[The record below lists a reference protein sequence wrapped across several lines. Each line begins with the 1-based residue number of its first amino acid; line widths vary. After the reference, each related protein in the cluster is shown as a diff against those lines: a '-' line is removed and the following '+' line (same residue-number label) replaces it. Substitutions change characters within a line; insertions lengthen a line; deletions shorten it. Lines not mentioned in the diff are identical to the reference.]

1 MKACF
6 QTVLLFLFSTLIS
19 FQVNAGEYEF
29 GHYEYSATDK
39 CHLSNSVNG
48 CTIQFKKQ
56 YSQTPLVFL
65 MPTIPANN
73 PDADRPQTVSLL
85 NVTKD
90 SFTIKQFSAP
100 LDDDIKLNK
109 ELMMS
114 ISYFVME
121 PGELI
126 LDDGHKIYAG
136 FINTGRYAGDGEGS
150 KPAYKNVNISDFSFS
165 ESPIVLSE
173 VQTRNNNR
181 WFTSAVHNITA
192 TQLKLGLE
200 ITRVERDD
208 VPDDD
213 KPFPKTEKI
222 AYLISEPV
230 SGLSGGYQYEFTKG
244 IVLQAKGD
252 KPLKMACD
260 GSNDFQQGYDYLPF
274 VIGGKLERNGGQGGW
289 LRRCAL
295 TDKDVSFV
303 IDEDIPEST
312 NISSR
317 RHTNEKVGFLAFAK
331 KPSLPPLTDDY
342 CEYFPSVAQSYNKIK
357 SMFVRMGSEFPPFF
371 KINTNARY
379 QLGFTQKLDQGG
391 DKDKSCQNTNQ
402 KWNCDINGEY
412 SKLYEM
418 PEMPPYTNIPS
429 GQFRCDSV
437 PEQYKDQCIELK
449 EIDGIDPFKLEP
461 NKNYLK
467 VELQENTR
475 TLLRGGI
482 YKIHYLYAHQRSNI
496 EVAEGETAIIY
507 VEKAEIGGV
516 INKSGKPENLYIFGT
531 SDDGDVTEYQ
541 FKSSITAYSSTEIT
555 AYIYSKGNVILSAN
569 YDDKYNGNYES
580 RLTTLRGAIT
590 ARNLRID
597 SETKII
603 GDGICLNPPPSED
616 LILEI
621 IPNEHYSLTCD
632 DLLVTFNVKN
642 EDGELANNFNGIV
655 SVSTDISSEGLA
667 HWSLP
672 SDDSVSFDAYMP
684 IDVTIKNGQGR
695 LRLHSPNYIGNI
707 KVTGKAEDPSIT
719 NDVEGNYTF
728 VPFKFGFTPSPV
740 KTIAGKPISVT
751 ISALACNDGTSSVAT
766 GYSGNKELT
775 IGTTFIAPR
784 EIGNGNIEIRKSN
797 GHSWKTKY
805 ETLDFSAGVAEFDL
819 RYPDAGK
826 VSLSVSDP
834 KCSLETGC
842 DSELTSGTDDEYDGW
857 ELLQGSVEVHAR
869 PWTFAVCPKNKDGEY
884 VKADGTS
891 SSGEGFVATGDK
903 FDVDVKPIVWR
914 SAGSE
919 TADINSLYSNSID
932 LCESVITPNFFKA
945 GAPAARVELSI
956 PSDHSITP
964 VNGKPGELQGI
975 TVKEHTETLTY
986 ADLSW
991 SEVGSV
997 RLQADAKAPYLAMT
1011 INQGYRHLGRFYPKY
1026 LEIQPNSF
1034 VYTDGHGAG
1043 GNNFAY
1049 LSQPFNANVQI
1060 KAKNALGDQVENY
1073 NVFVSDFQAEVS
1085 LMAYEYPS
1093 LNSLNDRFSY
1103 HHITRSTDQSFKGR
1117 WNSDIEQVWLLE
1129 RKSVTKTPLTTVE
1142 DGPWNDS
1149 NSRWG
1154 GYISSYH
1161 DPIFIRNTA
1170 TGVTDDVDS
1179 KQVALF
1185 ETTPNLHYGRMVLSD
1200 AISMFDKPVTIPLKI
1215 EHWNGTEFVTHGDD
1229 SGSKYNSNYFCKVA
1243 LHPTGAE
1250 NESILTANKI
1260 DNVTFG
1266 KSDKIEAHPNLSK
1279 PDDYK
1284 KQQTR
1289 FWLRI
1294 ANDAPVDIGCSQD
1307 NKEYQPWL
1315 TYNWRE
1321 LGDEDPSAVVTFGVY
1336 RGNDRIVYRGEKGL
1350 N

>member
-6 QTVLLFLFSTLIS
+6 QTVLLFLFSTLIA

-90 SFTIKQFSAP
+90 SFTVKQFSAP

-213 KPFPKTEKI
+213 KSFPKTEKI
-222 AYLISEPV
+222 AYLVSEPA
-230 SGLSGGYQYEFTKG
+230 SGLSGGYQYEFSKG
-244 IVLQAKGD
+244 IVPRATGD
-252 KPLKMACD
+252 TPLKVACD
-260 GSNDFQQGYDYLPF
+260 GSNGFQQRYDALPF
-274 VIGGKLERNGGQGGW
+274 VIGGKLERKGGQGGW

-303 IDEDIPEST
+303 IDEDIPDGVGIGKRS
-312 NISSR
+312 
-317 RHTNEKVGFLAFAK
+317 HTSEQIGFMAFAK
-331 KPSLPPLTDDY
+331 KPNSPPATGDY
-342 CEYFPSVAQSYNKIK
+342 CELFPNAVQSHNKNRSLLYISSK
-357 SMFVRMGSEFPPFF
+357 AHIERNLD
-371 KINTNARY
+371 KRY
-379 QLGFTQKLDQGG
+379 ELGFKSFTDYTYPKGKTCRNENGSVKDHWQCTLNEDLIVEPFKG
-391 DKDKSCQNTNQ
+391 DLPVN
-402 KWNCDINGEY
+402 
-412 SKLYEM
+412 
-418 PEMPPYTNIPS
+418 
-429 GQFRCDSV
+429 
-437 PEQYKDQCIELK
+437 
-449 EIDGIDPFKLEP
+449 IDGINVSYDANGVHDIASDGHEFGNVVLAP
-461 NKNYLK
+461 NAK
-467 VELQENTR
+467 VR
-475 TLLRGGI
+475 FASGI
-482 YKIHYLYAHQRSNI
+482 YKIKKLELQNSAKIIINNDD
-496 EVAEGETAIIY
+496 VVVIY
-507 VEKAEIGGV
+507 VDKIDSQGK
-516 INKSGKPENLYIFGT
+516 INVVKKNGIYQLGKPESLFIFGVNE
-531 SDDGDVTEYQ
+531 DGDVTPDFNGNGPSLMFRTFSEV
-541 FKSSITAYSSTEIT
+541 S
-555 AYIYSKGNVILSAN
+555 AYIYSKGNIKFSNNNVNEISLI
-569 YDDKYNGNYES
+569 
-580 RLTTLRGAIT
+580 GAVT
-590 ARNLRID
+590 ARNLRLD
-597 SETKII
+597 SNTKLV
-603 GDGICLNPPPSED
+603 GGGACLTPPED
-616 LILEI
+616 NFILEI
-621 IPNEHYSLTCD
+621 EPETAFSLTCD
-632 DLLVTFNVKN
+632 YLPVTFRVKK
-642 EDGELANNFNGIV
+642 EDGTLADTYSGSVSVTTNISELGKASWFPIDSDTPYKDVSEETSVNIVNGI
-655 SVSTDISSEGLA
+655 
-667 HWSLP
+667 
-672 SDDSVSFDAYMP
+672 
-684 IDVTIKNGQGR
+684 GQ
-695 LRLHSPNYIGNI
+695 LRLKSHDYIGNI
-707 KVTGKAEDPSIT
+707 AVTGKLDNSPST
-719 NDVEGNYTF
+719 NIVKGSYTF
-728 VPFKFGFTPSPV
+728 VPFKFGFEPSPV
-740 KTIAGKPISVT
+740 KVIAGKPTAVKIK
-751 ISALACNDGTSSVAT
+751 ALACENDEATVAT
-766 GYSGNKELT
+766 GYSGNKLLSISSAFLQPST
-775 IGTTFIAPR
+775 K
-784 EIGNGNIEIRKSN
+784 GNGDLELKALSSDWQNQQ
-797 GHSWKTKY
+797 
-805 ETLDFSAGVAEFDL
+805 ETFSFLNGVAEFSL
-819 RYPDAGK
+819 RYPDAGIVDLK
-826 VSLSVSDP
+826 LADP
-834 KCSLETGC
+834 KCSISNGC
-842 DSELTSGTDDEYDGW
+842 DILPSDTLPKSFADWTQLE
-857 ELLQGSVEVHAR
+857 GSVEVHAR

-891 SSGEGFVATGDK
+891 SSGEGFVAAGDK

-1034 VYTDGHGAG
+1034 VYPDGHGAG

-1149 NSRWG
+1149 NSGWG

-1161 DPIFIRNTA
+1161 DPIFIRNT
-1170 TGVTDDVDS
+1170 TTDVTDDVDS
-1179 KQVALF
+1179 KQVAHF

-1260 DNVTFG
+1260 DNVTLG

>member
-6 QTVLLFLFSTLIS
+6 QTVLLFLFSTLIA

-90 SFTIKQFSAP
+90 SFTVKQFSAP
-100 LDDDIKLNK
+100 LDNDIKLNK

-121 PGELI
+121 PGELT

-136 FINTGRYAGDGEGS
+136 FINTGKYAGDGEDS
-150 KPAYKNVNISDFSFS
+150 KPAYENVNISDFSFS

-213 KPFPKTEKI
+213 KSFPKTEKI
-222 AYLISEPV
+222 AYLVSEPA
-230 SGLSGGYQYEFTKG
+230 SGLSGGYQYEFSKG
-244 IVLQAKGD
+244 IVPRATGD
-252 KPLKMACD
+252 TPLKVACD
-260 GSNDFQQGYDYLPF
+260 GSNGFQQRYDALPF

-295 TDKDVSFV
+295 TDKGVSFV
-303 IDEDIPEST
+303 IDEDIPDGVGIGKRS
-312 NISSR
+312 
-317 RHTNEKVGFLAFAK
+317 HTSEQIGFMAFAK
-331 KPSLPPLTDDY
+331 KLNSPPATGDY
-342 CEYFPSVAQSYNKIK
+342 CELFPNAVQSHNKNRSLLYISSK
-357 SMFVRMGSEFPPFF
+357 AHIERNLD
-371 KINTNARY
+371 KRY
-379 QLGFTQKLDQGG
+379 ELGFKSFTDYTYPKGKTCRNENGTVKDHWQCTLNEDLIVEPFKG
-391 DKDKSCQNTNQ
+391 DLPVN
-402 KWNCDINGEY
+402 
-412 SKLYEM
+412 
-418 PEMPPYTNIPS
+418 
-429 GQFRCDSV
+429 
-437 PEQYKDQCIELK
+437 
-449 EIDGIDPFKLEP
+449 IDGINVSYDANGVHDIASDGHEFGNVVLAP
-461 NKNYLK
+461 NAK
-467 VELQENTR
+467 VR
-475 TLLRGGI
+475 FASGI
-482 YKIHYLYAHQRSNI
+482 YKIKKLELQNSAKIIINNDD
-496 EVAEGETAIIY
+496 VVVIY
-507 VEKAEIGGV
+507 VDKIDSQGK
-516 INKSGKPENLYIFGT
+516 INVVKKNGIYQLGKPESLFIFGVNE
-531 SDDGDVTEYQ
+531 DGDVTPDFNGNGPSLMFRTFSEV
-541 FKSSITAYSSTEIT
+541 S
-555 AYIYSKGNVILSAN
+555 AYIYSKGNIKFSNNNVNEISLI
-569 YDDKYNGNYES
+569 
-580 RLTTLRGAIT
+580 GAVT
-590 ARNLRID
+590 ARNLRLD
-597 SETKII
+597 SNTKLV
-603 GDGICLNPPPSED
+603 GGGACLTPPED
-616 LILEI
+616 NFILEI
-621 IPNEHYSLTCD
+621 EPETAFSLTCD
-632 DLLVTFNVKN
+632 YLPVTFRVKK
-642 EDGELANNFNGIV
+642 EDGTLADTYSGSVSVTTNITELGKASWFPIDSDTPYKDVSEETSVNIVNGI
-655 SVSTDISSEGLA
+655 
-667 HWSLP
+667 
-672 SDDSVSFDAYMP
+672 
-684 IDVTIKNGQGR
+684 GQ
-695 LRLHSPNYIGNI
+695 LRLKSHDYIGNI
-707 KVTGKAEDPSIT
+707 AVTGQLDNSPST
-719 NDVEGNYTF
+719 NIVEGSYTF
-728 VPFKFGFTPSPV
+728 VPFKFGFEPSPV
-740 KTIAGKPISVT
+740 KVIAGKPTAVKIK
-751 ISALACNDGTSSVAT
+751 ALACENDEATVAT
-766 GYSGNKELT
+766 GYSGNKLLSISSAFLQPST
-775 IGTTFIAPR
+775 K
-784 EIGNGNIEIRKSN
+784 GNGDLELKALSSDWQNQQ
-797 GHSWKTKY
+797 
-805 ETLDFSAGVAEFDL
+805 ETFSFLNGVAEFSL
-819 RYPDAGK
+819 RYPDAGIVDLK
-826 VSLSVSDP
+826 LADP
-834 KCSLETGC
+834 KCSISNGC
-842 DSELTSGTDDEYDGW
+842 DILPSDTLPKSFADWTQLE
-857 ELLQGSVEVHAR
+857 GSVEVHAR

-891 SSGEGFVATGDK
+891 SSGEGFVAAGDK

-1011 INQGYRHLGRFYPKY
+1011 INQGYRHLGRFYPKF
-1026 LEIQPNSF
+1026 LELQPNSF
-1034 VYTDGHGAG
+1034 TYPDRH
-1043 GNNFAY
+1043 NEFAY
-1049 LSQPFNANVQI
+1049 LSQPFNADLMI
-1060 KAKNALGDQVENY
+1060 KAKNALGEQVENY
-1073 NVFVSDFQAEVS
+1073 NGFVSDFQAEVS

-1161 DPIFIRNTA
+1161 DPIFIRNT
-1170 TGVTDDVDS
+1170 TIDVTDDVDS
-1179 KQVALF
+1179 KQVAHF

-1260 DNVTFG
+1260 DNVTLG

>member
-6 QTVLLFLFSTLIS
+6 QTVLLFLFSTLIA

-126 LDDGHKIYAG
+126 LDDDHKIYAG

-213 KPFPKTEKI
+213 KSLPKTEKI
-222 AYLISEPV
+222 AYLVSEPA
-230 SGLSGGYQYEFTKG
+230 SGLSGGYQYEFSKG
-244 IVLQAKGD
+244 IVPRATGD
-252 KPLKMACD
+252 TPLKVACD
-260 GSNDFQQGYDYLPF
+260 GNNGFQQRYDALPF
-274 VIGGKLERNGGQGGW
+274 VIGGKLERKGGQGGW

-303 IDEDIPEST
+303 IDEDIPDGVGIGKRS
-312 NISSR
+312 
-317 RHTNEKVGFLAFAK
+317 HTSEQIGFMAFAK
-331 KPSLPPLTDDY
+331 KTNSPPATGDY
-342 CEYFPSVAQSYNKIK
+342 CELFPNAVQSHNKNRSLLYISSK
-357 SMFVRMGSEFPPFF
+357 AHIERNLD
-371 KINTNARY
+371 KRY
-379 QLGFTQKLDQGG
+379 ELGFKSFTDYTYPKGKTCRNENGSVKDHWQCTLNEDLIVEPFKG
-391 DKDKSCQNTNQ
+391 DLPVN
-402 KWNCDINGEY
+402 
-412 SKLYEM
+412 
-418 PEMPPYTNIPS
+418 
-429 GQFRCDSV
+429 
-437 PEQYKDQCIELK
+437 
-449 EIDGIDPFKLEP
+449 IDGINVSYDANGVHDIASDGHEFGNVVLAP
-461 NKNYLK
+461 NAK
-467 VELQENTR
+467 VR
-475 TLLRGGI
+475 FASGI
-482 YKIHYLYAHQRSNI
+482 YKIKKLELQNSAKIIINNDD
-496 EVAEGETAIIY
+496 VVVIY
-507 VEKAEIGGV
+507 VDKIDSQGKINVVEKNGIYQL
-516 INKSGKPENLYIFGT
+516 GKPESLFIFGVNE
-531 SDDGDVTEYQ
+531 DGDVTPDFNGNGPSLMFRTFSEV
-541 FKSSITAYSSTEIT
+541 S
-555 AYIYSKGNVILSAN
+555 AYIYSKGNIKFSNNNVNEISLI
-569 YDDKYNGNYES
+569 
-580 RLTTLRGAIT
+580 GAVT
-590 ARNLRID
+590 ARNLRLD
-597 SETKII
+597 SNTKLV
-603 GDGICLNPPPSED
+603 GGGACLTPPED
-616 LILEI
+616 NFILEI
-621 IPNEHYSLTCD
+621 EPETAFSLTCD
-632 DLLVTFNVKN
+632 YLPVTFRVKK
-642 EDGELANNFNGIV
+642 EDGTLADTYSGSVSVTTNITESGKASWFPIDSDTPYKDVSEETSVNIVNGI
-655 SVSTDISSEGLA
+655 
-667 HWSLP
+667 
-672 SDDSVSFDAYMP
+672 
-684 IDVTIKNGQGR
+684 GQ
-695 LRLHSPNYIGNI
+695 LRLKSHDYIGNI
-707 KVTGKAEDPSIT
+707 VVTGQLDNSPST
-719 NDVEGNYTF
+719 NIVKGSYTF
-728 VPFKFGFTPSPV
+728 VPFKFGFEPSPV
-740 KTIAGKPISVT
+740 KVIAGKPTAVKIK
-751 ISALACNDGTSSVAT
+751 ALACENDEATVAT
-766 GYSGNKELT
+766 DYSGNKRLSISSAFLQPST
-775 IGTTFIAPR
+775 K
-784 EIGNGNIEIRKSN
+784 GNGDLELKALSSDWQNQQ
-797 GHSWKTKY
+797 
-805 ETLDFSAGVAEFDL
+805 ETFSFLNGVAEFSL
-819 RYPDAGK
+819 RYPDAGIVDLK
-826 VSLSVSDP
+826 LADP
-834 KCSLETGC
+834 KCSVSNGC
-842 DSELTSGTDDEYDGW
+842 DILPSDTLPKSFADWTQLE
-857 ELLQGSVEVHAR
+857 GSVEVHAR
-869 PWTFAVCPKNKDGEY
+869 PWTFAVCPDKQS
-884 VKADGTS
+884 DGTS
-891 SSGEGFVATGDK
+891 SSGVGFVAAGDPFK
-903 FDVDVKPIVWR
+903 VVVKPLVWQG
-914 SAGSE
+914 GSE
-919 TADINSLYSNSID
+919 TDPIQTTDEFCSAQ
-932 LCESVITPNFFKA
+932 TTQNFFKSD
-945 GAPAARVELSI
+945 APIADVELSI
-956 PSDHSITP
+956 PNSASVTP
-964 VNGKPGELQGI
+964 VDGKPGVLRG
-975 TVKEHTETLTY
+975 TVQQSHTDDLEFS
-986 ADLSW
+986 DLSW

-1034 VYTDGHGAG
+1034 VYPDGHGVG
-1043 GNNFAY
+1043 GNSFAY
-1049 LSQPFNANVQI
+1049 LSQPFNANVLI
-1060 KAKNALGDQVENY
+1060 NAKNALGEQVENY
-1073 NVFVSDFQAEVS
+1073 NGFVSDFQAEVS

-1103 HHITRSTDQSFKGR
+1103 HHIIRSTEQSFKGR

-1154 GYISSYH
+1154 GYISSHH

-1170 TGVTDDVDS
+1170 KDVTDDVDS
-1179 KQVALF
+1179 KQVAPF

-1260 DNVTFG
+1260 DNVTLG

>member
-6 QTVLLFLFSTLIS
+6 QTVLLFLFSTLIA

-48 CTIQFKKQ
+48 CTIQLKKQ

-100 LDDDIKLNK
+100 LDDDIELNK

-213 KPFPKTEKI
+213 KSFPKTEKI
-222 AYLISEPV
+222 AYLVSEPA
-230 SGLSGGYQYEFTKG
+230 SGLSGGYQYEFSKG
-244 IVLQAKGD
+244 IVPRATGD
-252 KPLKMACD
+252 TPLKVACND
-260 GSNDFQQGYDYLPF
+260 SNGFQQRYDALPF

-295 TDKDVSFV
+295 TDKGVSFV
-303 IDEDIPEST
+303 IDEDIPDGVGIGKRS
-312 NISSR
+312 
-317 RHTNEKVGFLAFAK
+317 HTSEQIGFMAFAK
-331 KPSLPPLTDDY
+331 KPNSPPATGDY
-342 CEYFPSVAQSYNKIK
+342 CELFPNAVQSHNKNRSLLYISSK
-357 SMFVRMGSEFPPFF
+357 AHIERNLD
-371 KINTNARY
+371 KRY
-379 QLGFTQKLDQGG
+379 ELGFKSFTDYTYPKGKTCRNENGSVKDHWQCTLNEDLIVEPFKG
-391 DKDKSCQNTNQ
+391 DLPVN
-402 KWNCDINGEY
+402 
-412 SKLYEM
+412 
-418 PEMPPYTNIPS
+418 
-429 GQFRCDSV
+429 
-437 PEQYKDQCIELK
+437 
-449 EIDGIDPFKLEP
+449 IDGINVSYDANGVHDIASDGHEFGNVVLAP
-461 NKNYLK
+461 NAK
-467 VELQENTR
+467 VR
-475 TLLRGGI
+475 FASGI
-482 YKIHYLYAHQRSNI
+482 YKIKKLELQNSAKIIINNDD
-496 EVAEGETAIIY
+496 VVVIY
-507 VEKAEIGGV
+507 VDKIDSQGK
-516 INKSGKPENLYIFGT
+516 INVVKKNGIYQLGKPESLFIFGVNE
-531 SDDGDVTEYQ
+531 DGDVTPDFNGNGPSLMFRTFSEV
-541 FKSSITAYSSTEIT
+541 S
-555 AYIYSKGNVILSAN
+555 AYIYSKGNIKFSNNNVNEISLI
-569 YDDKYNGNYES
+569 
-580 RLTTLRGAIT
+580 GAVT
-590 ARNLRID
+590 ARNLRLD
-597 SETKII
+597 SNTKLV
-603 GDGICLNPPPSED
+603 GGGACLTPSED
-616 LILEI
+616 NYILEI
-621 IPNEHYSLTCD
+621 EPETAFSLTCD
-632 DLLVTFNVKN
+632 YLPVTFRVKK
-642 EDGELANNFNGIV
+642 EDGTLADTYSGSVSVTTNITESGKASWFPIDSDTPYKDVSEETSVNIVNGI
-655 SVSTDISSEGLA
+655 
-667 HWSLP
+667 
-672 SDDSVSFDAYMP
+672 
-684 IDVTIKNGQGR
+684 GQ
-695 LRLHSPNYIGNI
+695 LRLKSHDYIGNI
-707 KVTGKAEDPSIT
+707 AVTGQLDNSPST
-719 NDVEGNYTF
+719 NIVKGSYTF
-728 VPFKFGFTPSPV
+728 VPFKFGFEPSPV
-740 KTIAGKPISVT
+740 KVIAGKPTAVKIK
-751 ISALACNDGTSSVAT
+751 ALACENDEATVAT
-766 GYSGNKELT
+766 GYSGNKRLSVSSAFLQPST
-775 IGTTFIAPR
+775 K
-784 EIGNGNIEIRKSN
+784 GNGDLELKARSSDWQNQQ
-797 GHSWKTKY
+797 
-805 ETLDFSAGVAEFDL
+805 ETFSFLNGVAEFSL
-819 RYPDAGK
+819 RYPDAGIVDLK
-826 VSLSVSDP
+826 LADP
-834 KCSLETGC
+834 KCSVSNGC
-842 DSELTSGTDDEYDGW
+842 DILPSDTLPKSFADWTQLE
-857 ELLQGSVEVHAR
+857 GSVEVHAR
-869 PWTFAVCPKNKDGEY
+869 PWTFAVCPDKQS
-884 VKADGTS
+884 DGTS
-891 SSGEGFVATGDK
+891 SSGVGFVAAGDPFK
-903 FDVDVKPIVWR
+903 AIVKPLVWQG
-914 SAGSE
+914 GSE
-919 TADINSLYSNSID
+919 TDPIQTTD
-932 LCESVITPNFFKA
+932 ELCSAQTTQNFFKSD
-945 GAPAARVELSI
+945 APIADVELSI
-956 PSDHSITP
+956 PNTASVTP
-964 VNGKPGELQGI
+964 VDGKPGVLRGTARKSHTDEL
-975 TVKEHTETLTY
+975 EFS
-986 ADLSW
+986 DLSW

-1011 INQGYRHLGRFYPKY
+1011 INQGYRHLGRFYPKF
-1026 LEIQPNSF
+1026 LELQPNSF
-1034 VYTDGHGAG
+1034 TYPDGH
-1043 GNNFAY
+1043 NEFAY
-1049 LSQPFNANVQI
+1049 LSQPFNADLMI
-1060 KAKNALGDQVENY
+1060 KAKNALGEQVENY
-1073 NVFVSDFQAEVS
+1073 NGFISDFQAEVS

-1154 GYISSYH
+1154 GYISSHH
-1161 DPIFIRNTA
+1161 DPIFIRNTV

-1179 KQVALF
+1179 KQVAHF

-1215 EHWNGTEFVTHGDD
+1215 EHWNGTEFVTHDVD

-1243 LHPTGAE
+1243 LHPTSAE

-1260 DNVTFG
+1260 DNVTLG

>member
-6 QTVLLFLFSTLIS
+6 QTVLLFLLSTLIA

-29 GHYEYSATDK
+29 GHYKYSATDK

-295 TDKDVSFV
+295 TDKGVSFV
-303 IDEDIPEST
+303 IDEDIPDGVGIGKRS
-312 NISSR
+312 
-317 RHTNEKVGFLAFAK
+317 HTSEHIGFMAFAK
-331 KPSLPPLTDDY
+331 KPNSPPATGDY
-342 CEYFPSVAQSYNKIK
+342 CELFPNVVQSHNKNRSLLYIA
-357 SMFVRMGSEFPPFF
+357 S
-371 KINTNARY
+371 NAHIERNLDERY
-379 QLGFTQKLDQGG
+379 ELGFKSFTDYSPYP
-391 DKDKSCQNTNQ
+391 KDRTCRNE
-402 KWNCDINGEY
+402 NGAVKDHWQCTLNEGLIVEPF
-412 SKLYEM
+412 KGNL
-418 PEMPPYTNIPS
+418 PE
-429 GQFRCDSV
+429 D
-437 PEQYKDQCIELK
+437 
-449 EIDGIDPFKLEP
+449 IDGVDVSYDANGVHDIANDGYDFGNVVLAP
-461 NKNYLK
+461 NAK
-467 VELQENTR
+467 VR
-475 TLLRGGI
+475 FASGI
-482 YKIHYLYAHQRSNI
+482 YKIKKLELQNSAKIIINNDD
-496 EVAEGETAIIY
+496 VVVIY
-507 VEKAEIGGV
+507 VDKIDSQGKINVFKNNGV
-516 INKSGKPENLYIFGT
+516 YQLGKPESLFIFGVNE
-531 SDDGDVTEYQ
+531 DGDVTPDFNGNGPSLMFRTFSEV
-541 FKSSITAYSSTEIT
+541 S
-555 AYIYSKGNVILSAN
+555 AYIYSKGNIKFSNNNVNEISLI
-569 YDDKYNGNYES
+569 
-580 RLTTLRGAIT
+580 GAVT
-590 ARNLRID
+590 ARNLRLD
-597 SETKII
+597 SNTKLV
-603 GDGICLNPPPSED
+603 GGGACLTPPED
-616 LILEI
+616 NFILEI
-621 IPNEHYSLTCD
+621 EPETAFSLTCD
-632 DLLVTFNVKN
+632 YLPVTFRVKK
-642 EDGELANNFNGIV
+642 EDGTLADTYSGSVSVTTNITELGKASWFPIDSDTPYKDVSEETSVNIVNGI
-655 SVSTDISSEGLA
+655 
-667 HWSLP
+667 
-672 SDDSVSFDAYMP
+672 
-684 IDVTIKNGQGR
+684 GQ
-695 LRLHSPNYIGNI
+695 LRLKSHDYIGNI
-707 KVTGKAEDPSIT
+707 VVTGQLDNSPST
-719 NDVEGNYTF
+719 NIVKGSYTF
-728 VPFKFGFTPSPV
+728 VPFKFGFEPSPV
-740 KTIAGKPISVT
+740 KVIAGKPTAVKIK
-751 ISALACNDGTSSVAT
+751 ALACENDEATVAT
-766 GYSGNKELT
+766 GYSGNKRLSISSAFLQPST
-775 IGTTFIAPR
+775 K
-784 EIGNGNIEIRKSN
+784 GNGDLELKALSSDWQNQQ
-797 GHSWKTKY
+797 
-805 ETLDFSAGVAEFDL
+805 ETFSFLNGVAEFSL
-819 RYPDAGK
+819 RYPDAGIVDLK
-826 VSLSVSDP
+826 LTDLNCSVSN
-834 KCSLETGC
+834 GC
-842 DSELTSGTDDEYDGW
+842 DILPSDTLPKSFADWTQLE
-857 ELLQGSVEVHAR
+857 GSVEVHAR
-869 PWTFAVCPKNKDGEY
+869 PWTFAVCPDKQS
-884 VKADGTS
+884 DGTS
-891 SSGEGFVATGDK
+891 SSGVGFVAAGDPFK
-903 FDVDVKPIVWR
+903 VVVKPLVWQG
-914 SAGSE
+914 GSE
-919 TADINSLYSNSID
+919 TDPIQTTDEFCSAQ
-932 LCESVITPNFFKA
+932 TTQNFFKSD
-945 GAPAARVELSI
+945 APIADIELSI
-956 PSDHSITP
+956 PNTASVTP
-964 VNGKPGELQGI
+964 VDGKPGVLRG
-975 TVKEHTETLTY
+975 TVQQSHTDDLEFS
-986 ADLSW
+986 DLSW

-997 RLQADAKAPYLAMT
+997 RLQVDAKAPYLAMT
-1011 INQGYRHLGRFYPKY
+1011 INQGYRHLGRFYPKF
-1026 LEIQPNSF
+1026 LELQPNSF
-1034 VYTDGHGAG
+1034 TYPDGH
-1043 GNNFAY
+1043 NEFAY
-1049 LSQPFNANVQI
+1049 LSQPFNANVLI
-1060 KAKNALGDQVENY
+1060 NAKNALGEQVENY
-1073 NVFVSDFQAEVS
+1073 NGFVSDFQAEVS

-1103 HHITRSTDQSFKGR
+1103 HHITRSTEQSFKGR

-1142 DGPWNDS
+1142 DGPRNDS

-1161 DPIFIRNTA
+1161 DPIFIRNT
-1170 TGVTDDVDS
+1170 TTDVTDDVDS
-1179 KQVALF
+1179 KQVAHF

-1215 EHWNGTEFVTHGDD
+1215 EHWNGTEFVTHGDN

-1260 DNVTFG
+1260 DNVTLG

>member
-6 QTVLLFLFSTLIS
+6 QTLLLFLFSTLIA

-90 SFTIKQFSAP
+90 SFTIKQFAAP

-121 PGELI
+121 PGELT

-136 FINTGRYAGDGEGS
+136 FINTGKYAGDGEDS
-150 KPAYKNVNISDFSFS
+150 KPAYENVNINGFSFS

-213 KPFPKTEKI
+213 ESFPKTEKI
-222 AYLISEPV
+222 AYLVSDPA
-230 SGLSGGYQYEFTKG
+230 SGLSGGYQYEFTKV
-244 IVLQAKGD
+244 IVPRSSGKT
-252 KPLKMACD
+252 PLKSVCD
-260 GSNDFQQGYDYLPF
+260 RSHGFQQRYDSLPF
-274 VIGGKLERNGGQGGW
+274 VIGGKLERKGGQGGW

-303 IDEDIPEST
+303 IDEDIPDGVGIGKRS
-312 NISSR
+312 
-317 RHTNEKVGFLAFAK
+317 HTSEQIGFMAFAK
-331 KPSLPPLTDDY
+331 KTNSPPATGDY
-342 CEYFPSVAQSYNKIK
+342 CELFPNAVQSHNKNRSLLYISSK
-357 SMFVRMGSEFPPFF
+357 AHIERNLD
-371 KINTNARY
+371 KRY
-379 QLGFTQKLDQGG
+379 ELGFKSFTDYTYPKGKTCRNENGAVKDHWQCTLNEDLIVEPFKG
-391 DKDKSCQNTNQ
+391 DLPVN
-402 KWNCDINGEY
+402 
-412 SKLYEM
+412 
-418 PEMPPYTNIPS
+418 
-429 GQFRCDSV
+429 
-437 PEQYKDQCIELK
+437 
-449 EIDGIDPFKLEP
+449 IDGINVSYDANGVHDIASDGHEFGNVVLAP
-461 NKNYLK
+461 NAK
-467 VELQENTR
+467 VR
-475 TLLRGGI
+475 FASGI
-482 YKIHYLYAHQRSNI
+482 YKIKKLELQNSAKIIINNDD
-496 EVAEGETAIIY
+496 VVVIY
-507 VEKAEIGGV
+507 VDKIDSQGKINVVEKNGIYQL
-516 INKSGKPENLYIFGT
+516 GKPESLFIFGVNE
-531 SDDGDVTEYQ
+531 DGDVTPDFNGNGPSLMFRTFSEV
-541 FKSSITAYSSTEIT
+541 S
-555 AYIYSKGNVILSAN
+555 AYIYSKGNIKFSNNNVNEISLI
-569 YDDKYNGNYES
+569 
-580 RLTTLRGAIT
+580 GAVT
-590 ARNLRID
+590 ARNLRLD
-597 SETKII
+597 SNTKLV
-603 GDGICLNPPPSED
+603 GGGACLTPPED
-616 LILEI
+616 NFILEI
-621 IPNEHYSLTCD
+621 EPETAFSLTCD
-632 DLLVTFNVKN
+632 YLSVTFRVKK
-642 EDGELANNFNGIV
+642 EDGTLADTYSGSVSVTTNITESGKASWFPIDSDTSYQDVSEETSVNIVNGI
-655 SVSTDISSEGLA
+655 
-667 HWSLP
+667 
-672 SDDSVSFDAYMP
+672 
-684 IDVTIKNGQGR
+684 GQ
-695 LRLHSPNYIGNI
+695 LRLKSHDYIGNI
-707 KVTGKAEDPSIT
+707 TVAGKLDNSPST
-719 NDVEGNYTF
+719 NIVKGSYTF
-728 VPFKFGFTPSPV
+728 VPFKFGFEPSPV
-740 KTIAGKPISVT
+740 KVIAGKPTVVKIK
-751 ISALACNDGTSSVAT
+751 ALACENDEATVAT
-766 GYSGNKELT
+766 GYSGNKRLSISSAFLQPST
-775 IGTTFIAPR
+775 K
-784 EIGNGNIEIRKSN
+784 GNGDLELKALSSDWQNQQ
-797 GHSWKTKY
+797 
-805 ETLDFSAGVAEFDL
+805 ETFSFLNGVAEFSL
-819 RYPDAGK
+819 RYPDAGIVDLK
-826 VSLSVSDP
+826 LADP
-834 KCSLETGC
+834 KCSISNGC
-842 DSELTSGTDDEYDGW
+842 DILPSDTLPKSFADWTQLE
-857 ELLQGSVEVHAR
+857 GSVEVHAR
-869 PWTFAVCPKNKDGEY
+869 PWTFAVCPDKQSN
-884 VKADGTS
+884 GTS
-891 SSGEGFVATGDK
+891 SSGDGFVAAGDPFK
-903 FDVDVKPIVWR
+903 VIVKPLVWQG
-914 SAGSE
+914 GSE
-919 TADINSLYSNSID
+919 TDPIQTTD
-932 LCESVITPNFFKA
+932 ELCSAQTTQNFFKSD
-945 GAPAARVELSI
+945 APIADVELSI
-956 PSDHSITP
+956 PNTASVTP
-964 VNGKPGELQGI
+964 VDGKPGVLRGTARKSHTDEL
-975 TVKEHTETLTY
+975 VFS
-986 ADLSW
+986 DLSW

-1011 INQGYRHLGRFYPKY
+1011 INQGYRHLGRFYPKF
-1026 LEIQPNSF
+1026 LELQPNSF
-1034 VYTDGHGAG
+1034 TYPDGH
-1043 GNNFAY
+1043 NEFAY
-1049 LSQPFNANVQI
+1049 LSQPFNTDLMI
-1060 KAKNALGDQVENY
+1060 KAKNALGEQVENY
-1073 NVFVSDFQAEVS
+1073 NGFVSDFQAEVS

-1103 HHITRSTDQSFKGR
+1103 HHITRSTEQSFKGR

-1161 DPIFIRNTA
+1161 DPIFIRNT
-1170 TGVTDDVDS
+1170 TTDVTDDVDS
-1179 KQVALF
+1179 KQVAHF

-1215 EHWNGTEFVTHGDD
+1215 EHWNGTEFVTHGDN

-1260 DNVTFG
+1260 DNVTLG

>member
-6 QTVLLFLFSTLIS
+6 QTVLLFLFSTLIA

-90 SFTIKQFSAP
+90 SFTVKQFSAP

-121 PGELI
+121 PGELT

-136 FINTGRYAGDGEGS
+136 FINTGKYAGDGEDS
-150 KPAYKNVNISDFSFS
+150 KPAYENVNISDFSFS

-192 TQLKLGLE
+192 RQLKLGLE

-213 KPFPKTEKI
+213 KSFPKTEKI
-222 AYLISEPV
+222 AYLVSEPT
-230 SGLSGGYQYEFTKG
+230 SGLSGGYQYEFSKG
-244 IVLQAKGD
+244 SVPRATGD
-252 KPLKMACD
+252 TPLKVACND
-260 GSNDFQQGYDYLPF
+260 SNGFQQRYDALPF

-295 TDKDVSFV
+295 TDKGVSFV
-303 IDEDIPEST
+303 IDEDIPDGVGIGKRS
-312 NISSR
+312 
-317 RHTNEKVGFLAFAK
+317 HTSEQIGFMAFAK
-331 KPSLPPLTDDY
+331 KPNSPPATGDY
-342 CEYFPSVAQSYNKIK
+342 CELFPNAVQSHNKNRSLLYISSK
-357 SMFVRMGSEFPPFF
+357 AHIERNLD
-371 KINTNARY
+371 KRY
-379 QLGFTQKLDQGG
+379 ELGFKSFTDYTYPKGKTCRNENGSVKDHWQCTLNEDLIVEPFKG
-391 DKDKSCQNTNQ
+391 DLPVN
-402 KWNCDINGEY
+402 
-412 SKLYEM
+412 
-418 PEMPPYTNIPS
+418 
-429 GQFRCDSV
+429 
-437 PEQYKDQCIELK
+437 
-449 EIDGIDPFKLEP
+449 IDGINVSYDANGVHDIASDGHEFGNVVLAP
-461 NKNYLK
+461 NAK
-467 VELQENTR
+467 VR
-475 TLLRGGI
+475 FASGI
-482 YKIHYLYAHQRSNI
+482 YKIKKLELQNSAKIIINNDD
-496 EVAEGETAIIY
+496 VVVIY
-507 VEKAEIGGV
+507 VDKIDSQGK
-516 INKSGKPENLYIFGT
+516 INVVKKNGIYQLGKPESLFIFGVNE
-531 SDDGDVTEYQ
+531 DGDVTPDFNGNGPSLMFRTFSEV
-541 FKSSITAYSSTEIT
+541 S
-555 AYIYSKGNVILSAN
+555 AYIYSKGNIKFSNNNVNEISLI
-569 YDDKYNGNYES
+569 
-580 RLTTLRGAIT
+580 GAVT
-590 ARNLRID
+590 ARNLRLD
-597 SETKII
+597 SNTKLV
-603 GDGICLNPPPSED
+603 GGGACLTPPED
-616 LILEI
+616 NYILEI
-621 IPNEHYSLTCD
+621 EPETAFSLTCD
-632 DLLVTFNVKN
+632 YLPVTFRVKK
-642 EDGELANNFNGIV
+642 EDGTLADTYSGSVSVTTNITESGKASWFPIDSDTPYKDVSEETSVNIVNGI
-655 SVSTDISSEGLA
+655 
-667 HWSLP
+667 
-672 SDDSVSFDAYMP
+672 
-684 IDVTIKNGQGR
+684 GQ
-695 LRLHSPNYIGNI
+695 LRLKSHDYIGNI
-707 KVTGKAEDPSIT
+707 AVTGQLDNSPST
-719 NDVEGNYTF
+719 NIVKGSYTF
-728 VPFKFGFTPSPV
+728 VPFKFGFEPSPV
-740 KTIAGKPISVT
+740 KVIAGKPTAIK
-751 ISALACNDGTSSVAT
+751 IKALACENDEATVAT
-766 GYSGNKELT
+766 GYSGNKRLSISSAFLQPST
-775 IGTTFIAPR
+775 K
-784 EIGNGNIEIRKSN
+784 GNGDLELKALSSDWQNQQ
-797 GHSWKTKY
+797 
-805 ETLDFSAGVAEFDL
+805 ETFSFLNGVAEFSL
-819 RYPDAGK
+819 RYPDAGIVDLK
-826 VSLSVSDP
+826 LADP
-834 KCSLETGC
+834 KCSVSNGC
-842 DSELTSGTDDEYDGW
+842 DILPSDTLPKSFADWTQLE
-857 ELLQGSVEVHAR
+857 GSVEVHAR

-891 SSGEGFVATGDK
+891 SSGEGFVAAGDK

-1011 INQGYRHLGRFYPKY
+1011 INQGYRHLGRFYPKF
-1026 LEIQPNSF
+1026 LELQPNSF
-1034 VYTDGHGAG
+1034 TYPDGH
-1043 GNNFAY
+1043 NEFAY

-1060 KAKNALGDQVENY
+1060 KAKNALGEQVENY
-1073 NVFVSDFQAEVS
+1073 NDFALDFQAEVS

-1103 HHITRSTDQSFKGR
+1103 HHITRSTEQSFKGL
-1117 WNSDIEQVWLLE
+1117 WNSNIEQVWLLE

-1161 DPIFIRNTA
+1161 DPIFIRNT
-1170 TGVTDDVDS
+1170 TTDVTDDVDS
-1179 KQVALF
+1179 KQVAHF

-1243 LHPTGAE
+1243 LHPTSAE

-1260 DNVTFG
+1260 DNVTLG

>member
-1 MKACF
+1 MLKGIFMKACF
-6 QTVLLFLFSTLIS
+6 QTVLLFLFSTLIA

-121 PGELI
+121 PGELT

-136 FINTGRYAGDGEGS
+136 FINTGKYAGDGEDS
-150 KPAYKNVNISDFSFS
+150 KPAYENVNISDFSFS

-192 TQLKLGLE
+192 RQLKLGLE

-213 KPFPKTEKI
+213 KSFPKTEKI
-222 AYLISEPV
+222 AYLVSEPT
-230 SGLSGGYQYEFTKG
+230 SGLSGGYQYEFSKG
-244 IVLQAKGD
+244 SVPRATGD
-252 KPLKMACD
+252 TPLKVACN
-260 GSNDFQQGYDYLPF
+260 GSNGFQQRYDALPF
-274 VIGGKLERNGGQGGW
+274 VIGGKLERKGGQGGW

-331 KPSLPPLTDDY
+331 KPSLPPVTGDE
-342 CEYFPSVAQSYNKIK
+342 CKYFLGPAQTWEGRHLPLLQIGQS
-357 SMFVRMGSEFPPFF
+357 SRL
-371 KINTNARY
+371 INTYESENKRYVGFNQEHIFNNLEKGCDDDKCNASESLIVNLENKP
-379 QLGFTQKLDQGG
+379 QLPQFEENKSSNTFDAGKQIEPEIPYSQYKSLSVRGG
-391 DKDKSCQNTNQ
+391 SITLDKDMKIETLSLDSN
-402 KWNCDINGEY
+402 
-412 SKLYEM
+412 SKLTLKTGTYWIDSFIVNGSRIVI
-418 PEMPPYTNIPS
+418 PENNKVVIYTRGYSFNHTSGTNGALINIDGSPDNLVIYAYNEPPTSSLLFKTYNAISNASIIKALIYSEKKTYLSNDAIVY
-429 GQFRCDSV
+429 GSV
-437 PEQYKDQCIELK
+437 TINQIEL
-449 EIDGIDPFKLEP
+449 
-461 NKNYLK
+461 
-467 VELQENTR
+467 
-475 TLLRGGI
+475 
-482 YKIHYLYAHQRSNI
+482 
-496 EVAEGETAIIY
+496 
-507 VEKAEIGGV
+507 
-516 INKSGKPENLYIFGT
+516 INKS
-531 SDDGDVTEYQ
+531 
-541 FKSSITAYSSTEIT
+541 
-555 AYIYSKGNVILSAN
+555 
-569 YDDKYNGNYES
+569 
-580 RLTTLRGAIT
+580 
-590 ARNLRID
+590 
-597 SETKII
+597 KII
-603 GDGICLNPPPSED
+603 GESECFNPKPD
-616 LILEI
+616 NYILEI
-621 IPNEHYSLTCD
+621 EPETAFSLTCD
-632 DLLVTFNVKN
+632 YLPVTFRVKK
-642 EDGELANNFNGIV
+642 EDGTLADTYSGSVSVTTNITESGKASWFPIDSDTSYKDVSEETSVNIVNGI
-655 SVSTDISSEGLA
+655 
-667 HWSLP
+667 
-672 SDDSVSFDAYMP
+672 
-684 IDVTIKNGQGR
+684 GQ
-695 LRLHSPNYIGNI
+695 LRLKSHDYIGNI
-707 KVTGKAEDPSIT
+707 AVTGQLDNSPST
-719 NDVEGNYTF
+719 NTVNGSYTF
-728 VPFKFGFTPSPV
+728 VPFKFGFEPSPV
-740 KTIAGKPISVT
+740 KVIAGKPTAVKIK
-751 ISALACNDGTSSVAT
+751 ALACENDEATVAA
-766 GYSGNKELT
+766 GYSGNKLLSISSAFLQPST
-775 IGTTFIAPR
+775 K
-784 EIGNGNIEIRKSN
+784 GNGDLELKALSSDWQNQQ
-797 GHSWKTKY
+797 
-805 ETLDFSAGVAEFDL
+805 ETFSFLNGVAEFSL
-819 RYPDAGK
+819 RYPDAGIVDLK
-826 VSLSVSDP
+826 LADP
-834 KCSLETGC
+834 KCSVSNGC
-842 DSELTSGTDDEYDGW
+842 DILPSDTLPKSFADWTQLE
-857 ELLQGSVEVHAR
+857 GSVEVHAR
-869 PWTFAVCPKNKDGEY
+869 PWTFAVCPDKQS
-884 VKADGTS
+884 DGTS
-891 SSGEGFVATGDK
+891 SSGVGFVAAGDPFK
-903 FDVDVKPIVWR
+903 VVVKPLVWQG
-914 SAGSE
+914 GSE
-919 TADINSLYSNSID
+919 TDPIQTTD
-932 LCESVITPNFFKA
+932 ELCSAQTTQNFFISD
-945 GAPAARVELSI
+945 APIADVELSI
-956 PSDHSITP
+956 PNTASVTP
-964 VNGKPGELQGI
+964 VDGKPGVLRGMARKSHTDEL
-975 TVKEHTETLTY
+975 EFS
-986 ADLSW
+986 DLSW

-1011 INQGYRHLGRFYPKY
+1011 INQGYRNLGRFYPKY
-1026 LEIQPNSF
+1026 LEIQPNRF
-1034 VYTDGHGAG
+1034 VYPDGHGVG

-1049 LSQPFNANVQI
+1049 LSQPFNANVLI

-1073 NVFVSDFQAEVS
+1073 NDFVSDFQAEVA

-1103 HHITRSTDQSFKGR
+1103 HHITRSTDQSFKGL
-1117 WNSDIEQVWLLE
+1117 WNSDIEQVWLLK
-1129 RKSVTKTPLTTVE
+1129 RKSVAKTPLTTVE

-1154 GYISSYH
+1154 GYISSHH

-1170 TGVTDDVDS
+1170 KDVTDDVDS
-1179 KQVALF
+1179 KQVAHF

-1215 EHWNGTEFVTHGDD
+1215 EHWNGIEFVTHGDD

-1260 DNVTFG
+1260 DNVTLG

>member
-6 QTVLLFLFSTLIS
+6 QTVLLFLFSTLIA

-121 PGELI
+121 PGELT
-126 LDDGHKIYAG
+126 LDDGNKIYAG
-136 FINTGRYAGDGEGS
+136 FINTGKYAGDGEDS
-150 KPAYKNVNISDFSFS
+150 KPAYENVNISDFSFS

-192 TQLKLGLE
+192 RQLKLGLE

-213 KPFPKTEKI
+213 KSFPKTEKI
-222 AYLISEPV
+222 AYLVSEPT
-230 SGLSGGYQYEFTKG
+230 SGLSGGYQYEFSKG
-244 IVLQAKGD
+244 SVPRATGD
-252 KPLKMACD
+252 TPLKVACND
-260 GSNDFQQGYDYLPF
+260 SNGFQQRYDALPF

-295 TDKDVSFV
+295 TDKGVSFV
-303 IDEDIPEST
+303 IDEDIPDGVGIGKRS
-312 NISSR
+312 
-317 RHTNEKVGFLAFAK
+317 HTSEQIGFMAFAK
-331 KPSLPPLTDDY
+331 KPNSPPATGDY
-342 CEYFPSVAQSYNKIK
+342 CELFPNAVQSHNKNRSLLYISSK
-357 SMFVRMGSEFPPFF
+357 AHIERNLD
-371 KINTNARY
+371 KRY
-379 QLGFTQKLDQGG
+379 ELGFKSFTDYTYPKGKTCRNENGSVKDHWQCTLNEDLIVEPFKG
-391 DKDKSCQNTNQ
+391 DLPVN
-402 KWNCDINGEY
+402 
-412 SKLYEM
+412 
-418 PEMPPYTNIPS
+418 
-429 GQFRCDSV
+429 
-437 PEQYKDQCIELK
+437 
-449 EIDGIDPFKLEP
+449 IDGINVSYDANGVHDIASDGHEFGNVVLAP
-461 NKNYLK
+461 NAK
-467 VELQENTR
+467 VR
-475 TLLRGGI
+475 FASGI
-482 YKIHYLYAHQRSNI
+482 YKIKKLELQNSAKIIINNDD
-496 EVAEGETAIIY
+496 VVVIY
-507 VEKAEIGGV
+507 VDKIDSQGK
-516 INKSGKPENLYIFGT
+516 INVVKKNGIYQLGKPESLFIFGVNE
-531 SDDGDVTEYQ
+531 DGDVTPDFNGNGPSLMFRTFSEV
-541 FKSSITAYSSTEIT
+541 S
-555 AYIYSKGNVILSAN
+555 AYIYSKGNIKFSNNNVNEISLI
-569 YDDKYNGNYES
+569 
-580 RLTTLRGAIT
+580 GAVT
-590 ARNLRID
+590 ARNLRLD
-597 SETKII
+597 SNTKLV
-603 GDGICLNPPPSED
+603 GGGACLMPPED
-616 LILEI
+616 NYILEI
-621 IPNEHYSLTCD
+621 EPETAFSLTCD
-632 DLLVTFNVKN
+632 YLPVTFRVKK
-642 EDGELANNFNGIV
+642 EDGTLADTYSGSVSVTTNITESGKASWFPIDSDTPYKDVSEETSVNIVNGI
-655 SVSTDISSEGLA
+655 
-667 HWSLP
+667 
-672 SDDSVSFDAYMP
+672 
-684 IDVTIKNGQGR
+684 GQ
-695 LRLHSPNYIGNI
+695 LRLKSHDYIGNI
-707 KVTGKAEDPSIT
+707 AVTGQLDNSPST
-719 NDVEGNYTF
+719 NIVKGSYTF
-728 VPFKFGFTPSPV
+728 VPFKFGFEPSPV
-740 KTIAGKPISVT
+740 KVIAGKPTAVKIK
-751 ISALACNDGTSSVAT
+751 ALACENDEATVAT
-766 GYSGNKELT
+766 GYSGNKLLSISSAFLQPST
-775 IGTTFIAPR
+775 K
-784 EIGNGNIEIRKSN
+784 GNGDLELKALSSDWQNQQ
-797 GHSWKTKY
+797 
-805 ETLDFSAGVAEFDL
+805 ETFSFLNGVAEFSL
-819 RYPDAGK
+819 RYPDAGIVDLK
-826 VSLSVSDP
+826 LADP
-834 KCSLETGC
+834 KCSVSNGC
-842 DSELTSGTDDEYDGW
+842 DILPSDTLPKSFADWTQLE
-857 ELLQGSVEVHAR
+857 GSVEVHAR
-869 PWTFAVCPKNKDGEY
+869 PWTFAVCPDKQS
-884 VKADGTS
+884 DGTS
-891 SSGEGFVATGDK
+891 SSGVGFVAAGDPFK
-903 FDVDVKPIVWR
+903 AIVKPLVWQG
-914 SAGSE
+914 GSE
-919 TADINSLYSNSID
+919 TDPIQTTD
-932 LCESVITPNFFKA
+932 ELCSAQTTQNFFKSD
-945 GAPAARVELSI
+945 APIADVELSI
-956 PSDHSITP
+956 PNTASVTP
-964 VNGKPGELQGI
+964 VDGKPGVLRGTARKSHTDEL
-975 TVKEHTETLTY
+975 EFS
-986 ADLSW
+986 DLSW

-1034 VYTDGHGAG
+1034 VYPDGHGVG
-1043 GNNFAY
+1043 GNSFAY
-1049 LSQPFNANVQI
+1049 LSQPFNANVLI
-1060 KAKNALGDQVENY
+1060 NAKNALGEQVENY
-1073 NVFVSDFQAEVS
+1073 NGFVSDFQAEVS

-1103 HHITRSTDQSFKGR
+1103 HHIIRSTEQSFKGR

-1129 RKSVTKTPLTTVE
+1129 RKSVAKTPLTTVE

-1154 GYISSYH
+1154 GYISSHH
-1161 DPIFIRNTA
+1161 DPIFIRNTV

-1179 KQVALF
+1179 KQVAHF

-1243 LHPTGAE
+1243 LYPTDAE

-1260 DNVTFG
+1260 DNVTLG

>member
-6 QTVLLFLFSTLIS
+6 QTVLLFLFSTLIA

-85 NVTKD
+85 NVAKD

-136 FINTGRYAGDGEGS
+136 FINTGRYAGDGESS

-331 KPSLPPLTDDY
+331 KPNSPPATGDY
-342 CEYFPSVAQSYNKIK
+342 CELFPNAVQSHNKNRSLLYISSK
-357 SMFVRMGSEFPPFF
+357 AHIERNLD
-371 KINTNARY
+371 KRY
-379 QLGFTQKLDQGG
+379 ELGFKSFTDYTYPKGKTCRNENGSVKDHWQCTLNEDLIVEPFKG
-391 DKDKSCQNTNQ
+391 DLPVN
-402 KWNCDINGEY
+402 
-412 SKLYEM
+412 
-418 PEMPPYTNIPS
+418 
-429 GQFRCDSV
+429 
-437 PEQYKDQCIELK
+437 
-449 EIDGIDPFKLEP
+449 IDGINVSYDANGVHDIASDGHEFGNVVLAP
-461 NKNYLK
+461 NAK
-467 VELQENTR
+467 VR
-475 TLLRGGI
+475 FASGI
-482 YKIHYLYAHQRSNI
+482 YKIKKLELQNSAKIIINNDD
-496 EVAEGETAIIY
+496 VVVIY
-507 VEKAEIGGV
+507 VDKIDSQGK
-516 INKSGKPENLYIFGT
+516 INVVKKNGIYQLGKPESLFIFGVNE
-531 SDDGDVTEYQ
+531 DGDVTPDFNGNGPSLMFRTFSEV
-541 FKSSITAYSSTEIT
+541 S
-555 AYIYSKGNVILSAN
+555 AYIYSKGNIKFSNNNVNEISLI
-569 YDDKYNGNYES
+569 
-580 RLTTLRGAIT
+580 GAVT
-590 ARNLRID
+590 ARNLRLD
-597 SETKII
+597 SNTKLV
-603 GDGICLNPPPSED
+603 GGGACLTPPED
-616 LILEI
+616 NFILEI
-621 IPNEHYSLTCD
+621 EPETAFSLTCD
-632 DLLVTFNVKN
+632 YLSVTFRVKK
-642 EDGELANNFNGIV
+642 EDGTLADTYSGSVSVTTNITESGKASWFPIDSDTPYKDVSEETSVNIVNGI
-655 SVSTDISSEGLA
+655 
-667 HWSLP
+667 
-672 SDDSVSFDAYMP
+672 
-684 IDVTIKNGQGR
+684 GQ
-695 LRLHSPNYIGNI
+695 LRLKSHDYIGNI
-707 KVTGKAEDPSIT
+707 AVTGQLDNSPST
-719 NDVEGNYTF
+719 NIVKGSYTF
-728 VPFKFGFTPSPV
+728 VPFKFGFEPSPV
-740 KTIAGKPISVT
+740 KVIAGKPTAVKIK
-751 ISALACNDGTSSVAT
+751 ALACENDEATVAT
-766 GYSGNKELT
+766 GYSGNKLLSISSAFLQPST
-775 IGTTFIAPR
+775 K
-784 EIGNGNIEIRKSN
+784 GNGDLELKARSSDWQNQQ
-797 GHSWKTKY
+797 
-805 ETLDFSAGVAEFDL
+805 ETFSFLNGVAEFSL
-819 RYPDAGK
+819 RYSDAGIVDLK
-826 VSLSVSDP
+826 LADP
-834 KCSLETGC
+834 KCSVSNGC
-842 DSELTSGTDDEYDGW
+842 DILPSDTLPKSFADWTQLE
-857 ELLQGSVEVHAR
+857 GSVEVHAR
-869 PWTFAVCPKNKDGEY
+869 PWTFAVCPDKQS
-884 VKADGTS
+884 DGTS
-891 SSGEGFVATGDK
+891 SSGDGFVAAGDPFK
-903 FDVDVKPIVWR
+903 VIVKPLVWQG
-914 SAGSE
+914 GSE
-919 TADINSLYSNSID
+919 TDPIQTTD
-932 LCESVITPNFFKA
+932 ELCSAQTTQNFFKSD
-945 GAPAARVELSI
+945 APIADVELSI
-956 PSDHSITP
+956 PNTVSVTP
-964 VNGKPGELQGI
+964 VDGKPGVLRGTIQQS
-975 TVKEHTETLTY
+975 HTDDLEFS
-986 ADLSW
+986 DLSW

-1026 LEIQPNSF
+1026 LEIQSNSF
-1034 VYTDGHGAG
+1034 VYPDGHGVG
-1043 GNNFAY
+1043 GNRFAY
-1049 LSQPFNANVQI
+1049 LSQPFNADLMI
-1060 KAKNALGDQVENY
+1060 KAKNALGEQVENY
-1073 NVFVSDFQAEVS
+1073 NDFVSDFQAEVS

-1154 GYISSYH
+1154 GYISSHH
-1161 DPIFIRNTA
+1161 DPIFIRNTV

-1179 KQVALF
+1179 KQVAHF

-1215 EHWNGTEFVTHGDD
+1215 EHWNGTEFVTHDVD

-1243 LHPTGAE
+1243 LHPTDAE

-1260 DNVTFG
+1260 DNVTLG

>member
-1 MKACF
+1 MLKGIFMKACF
-6 QTVLLFLFSTLIS
+6 QTVLLFLFSTLIA

-90 SFTIKQFSAP
+90 SFTIKQFAAP

-121 PGELI
+121 PGELT

-136 FINTGRYAGDGEGS
+136 FINTGKYAGDGEDS
-150 KPAYKNVNISDFSFS
+150 KPAYENVNINGFSFS

-213 KPFPKTEKI
+213 ESFPKTEKI
-222 AYLISEPV
+222 AYLVSDPA
-230 SGLSGGYQYEFTKG
+230 SGLSGGYQYEFTKV
-244 IVLQAKGD
+244 IVPRSSGKT
-252 KPLKMACD
+252 PLKSVCD
-260 GSNDFQQGYDYLPF
+260 RSHGFQQRYDSLPF
-274 VIGGKLERNGGQGGW
+274 VIGGKLERKGGQGGW

-295 TDKDVSFV
+295 TDNGVSFV
-303 IDEDIPEST
+303 IDEDIPDDVGIGKRS
-312 NISSR
+312 
-317 RHTNEKVGFLAFAK
+317 HTSEQIGFMAFAK
-331 KPSLPPLTDDY
+331 KTNLPPTIGDY
-342 CEYFPSVAQSYNKIK
+342 CELFPNAVQSHNKNRSLLYI
-357 SMFVRMGSEFPPFF
+357 SS
-371 KINTNARY
+371 NAHIERNLDKRY
-379 QLGFTQKLDQGG
+379 ELGFKSFTDYTYPKGKTCRNENGAVKDHWQCTLNEDLIVEPFKG
-391 DKDKSCQNTNQ
+391 DLPVN
-402 KWNCDINGEY
+402 
-412 SKLYEM
+412 
-418 PEMPPYTNIPS
+418 
-429 GQFRCDSV
+429 
-437 PEQYKDQCIELK
+437 
-449 EIDGIDPFKLEP
+449 IDGINVSYDANGVHDIANDGHEFGNVVLAP
-461 NKNYLK
+461 NAK
-467 VELQENTR
+467 VR
-475 TLLRGGI
+475 FASGI
-482 YKIHYLYAHQRSNI
+482 YKIKKLELQNSAKIIINNDD
-496 EVAEGETAIIY
+496 VVVIY
-507 VEKAEIGGV
+507 VDKIDSQGK
-516 INKSGKPENLYIFGT
+516 INVVKKNGIYQLGKPESLFIFGVNE
-531 SDDGDVTEYQ
+531 DGDVTPDFNGNGPSLMFRTFSEV
-541 FKSSITAYSSTEIT
+541 S
-555 AYIYSKGNVILSAN
+555 AYIYSKGNIKFSNNNVNEISLI
-569 YDDKYNGNYES
+569 
-580 RLTTLRGAIT
+580 GAVT
-590 ARNLRID
+590 ARNLRLD
-597 SETKII
+597 SNTKLV
-603 GDGICLNPPPSED
+603 GGGACLTPPED
-616 LILEI
+616 NFILEI
-621 IPNEHYSLTCD
+621 EPETAFSLTCD
-632 DLLVTFNVKN
+632 YLPVTFRVKK
-642 EDGELANNFNGIV
+642 EDGTLADTYSGSVSVTTNIAEAGKASWFPINSDTPYKDVSEETSVNIVNGI
-655 SVSTDISSEGLA
+655 
-667 HWSLP
+667 
-672 SDDSVSFDAYMP
+672 
-684 IDVTIKNGQGR
+684 GQ
-695 LRLHSPNYIGNI
+695 LRLKSHDYIGNI
-707 KVTGKAEDPSIT
+707 AVTGQLDNSPSANI
-719 NDVEGNYTF
+719 VKGSYTF
-728 VPFKFGFTPSPV
+728 VPFKFGFEPSPV
-740 KTIAGKPISVT
+740 KVIAGKPTAVKIK
-751 ISALACNDGTSSVAT
+751 ALACENDEATVAT
-766 GYSGNKELT
+766 GYSGNKRLSISSAFLQPST
-775 IGTTFIAPR
+775 K
-784 EIGNGNIEIRKSN
+784 GNGDLELKALSSDWQNQQ
-797 GHSWKTKY
+797 
-805 ETLDFSAGVAEFDL
+805 ETFSFLNGVAEFSL
-819 RYPDAGK
+819 RYPDAGIVDLK
-826 VSLSVSDP
+826 LADP
-834 KCSLETGC
+834 KCSISNGC
-842 DSELTSGTDDEYDGW
+842 DILPSDTLPKSFADWTQLE
-857 ELLQGSVEVHAR
+857 GSVEVHAR

-891 SSGEGFVATGDK
+891 SSGEGFVAAGDK

-1011 INQGYRHLGRFYPKY
+1011 INQGYRHLGRFYPKF
-1026 LEIQPNSF
+1026 LELQPNSF
-1034 VYTDGHGAG
+1034 TYPDGH
-1043 GNNFAY
+1043 NEFAY
-1049 LSQPFNANVQI
+1049 LSQPFNADLMI
-1060 KAKNALGDQVENY
+1060 KAKNALGEQVENY
-1073 NVFVSDFQAEVS
+1073 NGFVSDFQAEVS

-1103 HHITRSTDQSFKGR
+1103 HHVTRSTDQSFKGR
-1117 WNSDIEQVWLLE
+1117 WNSDIEQVLLLE

-1161 DPIFIRNTA
+1161 DPIFIRNT
-1170 TGVTDDVDS
+1170 TTDVTDDVDS
-1179 KQVALF
+1179 KQVAHF

-1260 DNVTFG
+1260 DHVTLG

>member
-6 QTVLLFLFSTLIS
+6 QTVLLFLFSTLIA

-90 SFTIKQFSAP
+90 SFTVKQFSAP

-192 TQLKLGLE
+192 RQLKLGLE

-208 VPDDD
+208 VPYDD
-213 KPFPKTEKI
+213 KSFPKTEKI
-222 AYLISEPV
+222 AYLVSEPT
-230 SGLSGGYQYEFTKG
+230 SGLSGGYQYEFSKG
-244 IVLQAKGD
+244 SVPRATGD
-252 KPLKMACD
+252 TPLKVACND
-260 GSNDFQQGYDYLPF
+260 SNGFQQRYDALPF

-295 TDKDVSFV
+295 TDKGVSFV
-303 IDEDIPEST
+303 IDEDIPDGVGIGKRS
-312 NISSR
+312 
-317 RHTNEKVGFLAFAK
+317 HTSEQIGFMAFAK
-331 KPSLPPLTDDY
+331 KPNSPPATGDY
-342 CEYFPSVAQSYNKIK
+342 CELFPNAVQSHNKNRSLLYISSK
-357 SMFVRMGSEFPPFF
+357 AHIERNLD
-371 KINTNARY
+371 KRY
-379 QLGFTQKLDQGG
+379 ELGFKSFTDYTYPKGKTCRNENGLVKDHWQCTLNEDLIVEPFKG
-391 DKDKSCQNTNQ
+391 DLPVN
-402 KWNCDINGEY
+402 
-412 SKLYEM
+412 
-418 PEMPPYTNIPS
+418 
-429 GQFRCDSV
+429 
-437 PEQYKDQCIELK
+437 
-449 EIDGIDPFKLEP
+449 IDGINVSYDANGVHDIASDGHEFGNVVLAP
-461 NKNYLK
+461 NAK
-467 VELQENTR
+467 VR
-475 TLLRGGI
+475 FASGI
-482 YKIHYLYAHQRSNI
+482 YKIKKLELQNSAKIIINNDD
-496 EVAEGETAIIY
+496 VVVIY
-507 VEKAEIGGV
+507 VDKIDSQGK
-516 INKSGKPENLYIFGT
+516 INVVKKNGIYQLGKPESLFIFGVNE
-531 SDDGDVTEYQ
+531 DGDVTPDFNGNGPSLMFRTFSEV
-541 FKSSITAYSSTEIT
+541 S
-555 AYIYSKGNVILSAN
+555 AYIYSKGNIKFSNNNVNEISLI
-569 YDDKYNGNYES
+569 
-580 RLTTLRGAIT
+580 GAVT
-590 ARNLRID
+590 ARNLRLD
-597 SETKII
+597 SNTKLV
-603 GDGICLNPPPSED
+603 GGGACLTPSED
-616 LILEI
+616 NYILEI
-621 IPNEHYSLTCD
+621 EPETAFSLTCD
-632 DLLVTFNVKN
+632 YLPVTFRVKK
-642 EDGELANNFNGIV
+642 EDGTLADTYSGSVSVTTNITESGKASWFPIDSDTPYKDVSEETSVNIVNGI
-655 SVSTDISSEGLA
+655 
-667 HWSLP
+667 
-672 SDDSVSFDAYMP
+672 
-684 IDVTIKNGQGR
+684 GQ
-695 LRLHSPNYIGNI
+695 LRLKSHDYIGNI
-707 KVTGKAEDPSIT
+707 VVTGQLDNSPST
-719 NDVEGNYTF
+719 NIVKGSYTF
-728 VPFKFGFTPSPV
+728 VPFKFGFEPSPV
-740 KTIAGKPISVT
+740 KVIAGKPTAVKIK
-751 ISALACNDGTSSVAT
+751 ALACENDEATVAT
-766 GYSGNKELT
+766 GYSGNKRLSISSAFLQPST
-775 IGTTFIAPR
+775 K
-784 EIGNGNIEIRKSN
+784 GNGDLELKALSSDWQNQQ
-797 GHSWKTKY
+797 
-805 ETLDFSAGVAEFDL
+805 ETFSFLNGVAEFSL
-819 RYPDAGK
+819 RYPDAGIVDLK
-826 VSLSVSDP
+826 LADP
-834 KCSLETGC
+834 DCSISNGC
-842 DSELTSGTDDEYDGW
+842 DILPSDTLPKSFADWTQLE
-857 ELLQGSVEVHAR
+857 GSVEVYAR
-869 PWTFAVCPKNKDGEY
+869 PWTFAVCPDKQS
-884 VKADGTS
+884 DGTS
-891 SSGEGFVATGDK
+891 SSGEGFVAAGDK

-997 RLQADAKAPYLAMT
+997 RLQADTKAPYLAMT

-1026 LEIQPNSF
+1026 LELQPNSF
-1034 VYTDGHGAG
+1034 TYPDGH
-1043 GNNFAY
+1043 NEFAY
-1049 LSQPFNANVQI
+1049 LSQPFNADLMI
-1060 KAKNALGDQVENY
+1060 KAKNALGEQVENY
-1073 NVFVSDFQAEVS
+1073 NGFVSDFQAEVS

-1161 DPIFIRNTA
+1161 DPIFIRNT
-1170 TGVTDDVDS
+1170 TTDVTDDVDS
-1179 KQVALF
+1179 KQVAHF

-1260 DNVTFG
+1260 DNVTLG

>member
-6 QTVLLFLFSTLIS
+6 QTVLLFLFSTLIA
-19 FQVNAGEYEF
+19 FQVNAAEYEF

-121 PGELI
+121 PGELT

-136 FINTGRYAGDGEGS
+136 FINTGRYAGDGEDS

-208 VPDDD
+208 IPDDD
-213 KPFPKTEKI
+213 KSFPKTEKI
-222 AYLISEPV
+222 AYLVSEPT
-230 SGLSGGYQYEFTKG
+230 SGLSGGYQYEFSKG
-244 IVLQAKGD
+244 SVPRATGD
-252 KPLKMACD
+252 TPLKVACN
-260 GSNDFQQGYDYLPF
+260 GSNGFQQRYDALPF

-295 TDKDVSFV
+295 TDKGVSFV
-303 IDEDIPEST
+303 IDEDIPDGVGIGKRS
-312 NISSR
+312 
-317 RHTNEKVGFLAFAK
+317 HTSEQIGFMAFAK
-331 KPSLPPLTDDY
+331 KPNSPPATGDY
-342 CEYFPSVAQSYNKIK
+342 CELFPNAVQSHNKNRSLLYISSK
-357 SMFVRMGSEFPPFF
+357 AHIERNLD
-371 KINTNARY
+371 KRY
-379 QLGFTQKLDQGG
+379 ELGFKSFTDYTYPKGKTCRNENGSVKDHWQCTLNEDLIVEPFKG
-391 DKDKSCQNTNQ
+391 DLPVN
-402 KWNCDINGEY
+402 
-412 SKLYEM
+412 
-418 PEMPPYTNIPS
+418 
-429 GQFRCDSV
+429 
-437 PEQYKDQCIELK
+437 
-449 EIDGIDPFKLEP
+449 IDGINVSYDANGVHDIASDGHEFGNVVLAP
-461 NKNYLK
+461 NAK
-467 VELQENTR
+467 VR
-475 TLLRGGI
+475 FASGI
-482 YKIHYLYAHQRSNI
+482 YKIKKLELQNSAKIIINNDD
-496 EVAEGETAIIY
+496 VVVIY
-507 VEKAEIGGV
+507 VDKIDSQGK
-516 INKSGKPENLYIFGT
+516 INVVKKDGIYQLGKPESLFIFGVNE
-531 SDDGDVTEYQ
+531 DGDVTPDFNGNGPSLMFRTFSEV
-541 FKSSITAYSSTEIT
+541 S
-555 AYIYSKGNVILSAN
+555 AYIYSKGNIKFSNNNVNEISLI
-569 YDDKYNGNYES
+569 
-580 RLTTLRGAIT
+580 GAVT
-590 ARNLRID
+590 ARNLRLD
-597 SETKII
+597 SNTKLV
-603 GDGICLNPPPSED
+603 GGGACLTPPED
-616 LILEI
+616 NYILEI
-621 IPNEHYSLTCD
+621 EPETAFSLTCD
-632 DLLVTFNVKN
+632 YLPVTFRVKK
-642 EDGELANNFNGIV
+642 EDGTLADTYSGSVSVTTNITESGKASWFPIDSNTPYKDVSEETSVNIVNGI
-655 SVSTDISSEGLA
+655 
-667 HWSLP
+667 
-672 SDDSVSFDAYMP
+672 
-684 IDVTIKNGQGR
+684 GQ
-695 LRLHSPNYIGNI
+695 LRLKSHDYIGNI
-707 KVTGKAEDPSIT
+707 AVTGKLDNSPST
-719 NDVEGNYTF
+719 NIVKGSYTF
-728 VPFKFGFTPSPV
+728 VPFKFGFEPSPV
-740 KTIAGKPISVT
+740 KVIAGKPTAVKIK
-751 ISALACNDGTSSVAT
+751 ALACENDEATVAT
-766 GYSGNKELT
+766 GYSGNKLLSISSAFLQPST
-775 IGTTFIAPR
+775 K
-784 EIGNGNIEIRKSN
+784 GNGDLELKALSSDWQNQQ
-797 GHSWKTKY
+797 
-805 ETLDFSAGVAEFDL
+805 ETFSFLNGVAEFSL
-819 RYPDAGK
+819 RYPDAGIVDLK
-826 VSLSVSDP
+826 LADP
-834 KCSLETGC
+834 KCSISNGC
-842 DSELTSGTDDEYDGW
+842 DILPSDTLPKSFADWTQLE
-857 ELLQGSVEVHAR
+857 GSVEVHAR

-891 SSGEGFVATGDK
+891 SSGEGFVAAGDK

-1011 INQGYRHLGRFYPKY
+1011 INQGYRHLGRFYPKF
-1026 LEIQPNSF
+1026 LELQPNSF
-1034 VYTDGHGAG
+1034 TYPDGH
-1043 GNNFAY
+1043 NEFAY
-1049 LSQPFNANVQI
+1049 LSQPFNADLMI
-1060 KAKNALGDQVENY
+1060 KAKNALGEQVENY
-1073 NVFVSDFQAEVS
+1073 NGFVSDFQAEVS

-1161 DPIFIRNTA
+1161 DPIFIRNT
-1170 TGVTDDVDS
+1170 TTDVTDDVDS
-1179 KQVALF
+1179 KQVAHF

-1243 LHPTGAE
+1243 LHPTGAD

>member
-6 QTVLLFLFSTLIS
+6 QTVLLFLFSTLIV

-90 SFTIKQFSAP
+90 SFTIKQFAAP

-121 PGELI
+121 PGELT

-136 FINTGRYAGDGEGS
+136 FINTGKYAGDGEDS
-150 KPAYKNVNISDFSFS
+150 KPAYENVNINGFSFS

-213 KPFPKTEKI
+213 ESFPKTEKI
-222 AYLISEPV
+222 AYLVSDPA
-230 SGLSGGYQYEFTKG
+230 SGLSGGYQYEFTKV
-244 IVLQAKGD
+244 IVPRSSGKT
-252 KPLKMACD
+252 PLKSVCD
-260 GSNDFQQGYDYLPF
+260 RSHGFQQRYDSLPF
-274 VIGGKLERNGGQGGW
+274 VIGGKLERKGGQGGW

-295 TDKDVSFV
+295 TDNGVSFV
-303 IDEDIPEST
+303 IDEDIPDDVGIGKRS
-312 NISSR
+312 
-317 RHTNEKVGFLAFAK
+317 HTSEQIGFMAFAK
-331 KPSLPPLTDDY
+331 KTNLPPTIGDY
-342 CEYFPSVAQSYNKIK
+342 CELFPNAVQSHNKNRSLLYI
-357 SMFVRMGSEFPPFF
+357 SS
-371 KINTNARY
+371 NAHIERNLDKRY
-379 QLGFTQKLDQGG
+379 ELGFKSFTDYTYPKGKTCRNENGAVKDHWQCTLNEDLIVEPFKG
-391 DKDKSCQNTNQ
+391 DLPVN
-402 KWNCDINGEY
+402 
-412 SKLYEM
+412 
-418 PEMPPYTNIPS
+418 
-429 GQFRCDSV
+429 
-437 PEQYKDQCIELK
+437 
-449 EIDGIDPFKLEP
+449 IDGINVSYDANGVHDIANDGHEFGNVVLAP
-461 NKNYLK
+461 NAK
-467 VELQENTR
+467 VR
-475 TLLRGGI
+475 FASGI
-482 YKIHYLYAHQRSNI
+482 YKIKKLELQNSAKIIINNDD
-496 EVAEGETAIIY
+496 VVVIY
-507 VEKAEIGGV
+507 VDKIDSQGK
-516 INKSGKPENLYIFGT
+516 INVVKKNGIYQLGKPESLFIFGVNE
-531 SDDGDVTEYQ
+531 DGDVTPDFNGNGPSLMFRTFSEV
-541 FKSSITAYSSTEIT
+541 S
-555 AYIYSKGNVILSAN
+555 AYIYSKGNIKFSNNNVNEISLI
-569 YDDKYNGNYES
+569 
-580 RLTTLRGAIT
+580 GAVT
-590 ARNLRID
+590 ARNLRLD
-597 SETKII
+597 SNTKLV
-603 GDGICLNPPPSED
+603 GGGACLTPPED
-616 LILEI
+616 NFILEI
-621 IPNEHYSLTCD
+621 EPETAFSLTCD
-632 DLLVTFNVKN
+632 YLPVTFRVKK
-642 EDGELANNFNGIV
+642 EDGTLADTYSGSVSVTTNIAEAGKASWFPINSDTPYKDVSEETSVNIVNGI
-655 SVSTDISSEGLA
+655 
-667 HWSLP
+667 
-672 SDDSVSFDAYMP
+672 
-684 IDVTIKNGQGR
+684 GQ
-695 LRLHSPNYIGNI
+695 LRLKSHDYIGNI
-707 KVTGKAEDPSIT
+707 AVTGQLDNSPSANI
-719 NDVEGNYTF
+719 VKGSYTF
-728 VPFKFGFTPSPV
+728 VPFKFGFEPSPV
-740 KTIAGKPISVT
+740 KVIAGKPTAVKIK
-751 ISALACNDGTSSVAT
+751 ALACENDEATVAT
-766 GYSGNKELT
+766 GYSGNKRLSISSAFLQPST
-775 IGTTFIAPR
+775 K
-784 EIGNGNIEIRKSN
+784 GNGDLELKALSSDWQNQQ
-797 GHSWKTKY
+797 
-805 ETLDFSAGVAEFDL
+805 ETFSFLNGVAEFSL
-819 RYPDAGK
+819 RYPDAGIVDLK
-826 VSLSVSDP
+826 LADP
-834 KCSLETGC
+834 KCSISNGC
-842 DSELTSGTDDEYDGW
+842 DILPSDTLPKSFADWTQLE
-857 ELLQGSVEVHAR
+857 GSVEVHAR

-891 SSGEGFVATGDK
+891 SSGEGFVAAGDK

-1011 INQGYRHLGRFYPKY
+1011 INQGYRHLGRFYPKF
-1026 LEIQPNSF
+1026 LELQPNSF
-1034 VYTDGHGAG
+1034 TYPDGH
-1043 GNNFAY
+1043 NEFAY
-1049 LSQPFNANVQI
+1049 LSQPFNADLMI
-1060 KAKNALGDQVENY
+1060 KAKNALGEQVENY
-1073 NVFVSDFQAEVS
+1073 NGFVSDFQAEVS

-1103 HHITRSTDQSFKGR
+1103 HHITRSTEQSFKGR

-1161 DPIFIRNTA
+1161 DPIFIRNT
-1170 TGVTDDVDS
+1170 TTDVTDDVDS
-1179 KQVALF
+1179 KQVAHF

-1260 DNVTFG
+1260 DNVTLG

-1321 LGDEDPSAVVTFGVY
+1321 LGDEDPSAMVTFGVY

>member
-6 QTVLLFLFSTLIS
+6 QTVLLFLFSTLIA

-213 KPFPKTEKI
+213 KSFPKTEKI
-222 AYLISEPV
+222 AYLVSEPA
-230 SGLSGGYQYEFTKG
+230 SGLSGGYQYEFSKG
-244 IVLQAKGD
+244 IVPRATGD
-252 KPLKMACD
+252 TPLKVACD
-260 GSNDFQQGYDYLPF
+260 SSNGFQQRYDALPF
-274 VIGGKLERNGGQGGW
+274 VIGGKLERKGGQGGW

-303 IDEDIPEST
+303 IDEDIPDGVGIGKRS
-312 NISSR
+312 
-317 RHTNEKVGFLAFAK
+317 HTSEQIGFMAFAK
-331 KPSLPPLTDDY
+331 KPNSPPATGDY
-342 CEYFPSVAQSYNKIK
+342 CELFPNAVQSHNKNRSLLYISSK
-357 SMFVRMGSEFPPFF
+357 AHIERNLD
-371 KINTNARY
+371 KRY
-379 QLGFTQKLDQGG
+379 ELGFKSYTDYTYPKGKTCRNENGSVKDHWQCTLNEDLIVEPFKG
-391 DKDKSCQNTNQ
+391 DLPVN
-402 KWNCDINGEY
+402 
-412 SKLYEM
+412 
-418 PEMPPYTNIPS
+418 
-429 GQFRCDSV
+429 
-437 PEQYKDQCIELK
+437 
-449 EIDGIDPFKLEP
+449 IDGINVSYDANGVHDIASDGHEFGNVVLAP
-461 NKNYLK
+461 NAK
-467 VELQENTR
+467 VR
-475 TLLRGGI
+475 FASGI
-482 YKIHYLYAHQRSNI
+482 YKIKKLELQNSAKIIINNDD
-496 EVAEGETAIIY
+496 VVVIY
-507 VEKAEIGGV
+507 VDKIDSQGK
-516 INKSGKPENLYIFGT
+516 INVVKKNGIYQLGKPESLFIFGVNE
-531 SDDGDVTEYQ
+531 DGDVTPDFNGNGPSLMFRTFSEV
-541 FKSSITAYSSTEIT
+541 S
-555 AYIYSKGNVILSAN
+555 AYIYSKGNIKFSNNNVNEISLI
-569 YDDKYNGNYES
+569 
-580 RLTTLRGAIT
+580 GAVT
-590 ARNLRID
+590 ARNLRLD
-597 SETKII
+597 SNTKLV
-603 GDGICLNPPPSED
+603 GGGACLTPPED
-616 LILEI
+616 NYILEI
-621 IPNEHYSLTCD
+621 EPETAFSLTCD
-632 DLLVTFNVKN
+632 YLPVTFRVKK
-642 EDGELANNFNGIV
+642 EDGTLADTYSGSVSVTTNITESGKASWFPIDSDTPYKDISEETSVNIVNGI
-655 SVSTDISSEGLA
+655 
-667 HWSLP
+667 
-672 SDDSVSFDAYMP
+672 
-684 IDVTIKNGQGR
+684 GQ
-695 LRLHSPNYIGNI
+695 LRLKSHDYIGNI
-707 KVTGKAEDPSIT
+707 AVTGQLDNSPST
-719 NDVEGNYTF
+719 NIVKGNYTF
-728 VPFKFGFTPSPV
+728 VPFKFGFEPSPV
-740 KTIAGKPISVT
+740 KVIAGKPTAVKIK
-751 ISALACNDGTSSVAT
+751 ALACENDEATVAT
-766 GYSGNKELT
+766 GYSGNKRLSISSAFLQPST
-775 IGTTFIAPR
+775 K
-784 EIGNGNIEIRKSN
+784 GNGDLELKALSSDWQNQQ
-797 GHSWKTKY
+797 
-805 ETLDFSAGVAEFDL
+805 ETFSFLNGVAEFSL
-819 RYPDAGK
+819 RYPDAGIVDLK
-826 VSLSVSDP
+826 LADP
-834 KCSLETGC
+834 KCSISNGC
-842 DSELTSGTDDEYDGW
+842 DILPSDTLPKSFADWTQLE
-857 ELLQGSVEVHAR
+857 GSVEVHAR
-869 PWTFAVCPKNKDGEY
+869 PWTFAICPDKQS
-884 VKADGTS
+884 DGTS
-891 SSGEGFVATGDK
+891 SSGVGFVAAGDPFK
-903 FDVDVKPIVWR
+903 VVVKPLVWQGR
-914 SAGSE
+914 SE
-919 TADINSLYSNSID
+919 TDPIQTADE
-932 LCESVITPNFFKA
+932 LCSAQTTQNFFKSD
-945 GAPAARVELSI
+945 APIADVELSI
-956 PSDHSITP
+956 PNTGSVTP
-964 VNGKPGELQGI
+964 VDGKPGVLRG
-975 TVKEHTETLTY
+975 TVQQSHTDDLEFS
-986 ADLSW
+986 DLSW

-997 RLQADAKAPYLAMT
+997 RLQADAKAPYLAMM
-1011 INQGYRHLGRFYPKY
+1011 INQGYRHLGRFYPKF
-1026 LEIQPNSF
+1026 LELQPNSF
-1034 VYTDGHGAG
+1034 TYPDGH
-1043 GNNFAY
+1043 NEFAY
-1049 LSQPFNANVQI
+1049 LSQPFNADLMI
-1060 KAKNALGDQVENY
+1060 KAKNALGEQVENY
-1073 NVFVSDFQAEVS
+1073 NGFVSDFQAEVS

-1161 DPIFIRNTA
+1161 DPIFIRST
-1170 TGVTDDVDS
+1170 TTDVTDDVDS
-1179 KQVALF
+1179 KQVAHF

-1229 SGSKYNSNYFCKVA
+1229 SGSKYNSNHFCKVA

-1260 DNVTFG
+1260 DNLTLG

>member
-6 QTVLLFLFSTLIS
+6 QTVLLFLFSTLIA

-121 PGELI
+121 PGELT

-136 FINTGRYAGDGEGS
+136 FINTGKYAGDGEDS
-150 KPAYKNVNISDFSFS
+150 KPAYENVNISGFSFS

-192 TQLKLGLE
+192 RQLKLGLE

-213 KPFPKTEKI
+213 KSFPKTEKI
-222 AYLISEPV
+222 AYLVSEPT
-230 SGLSGGYQYEFTKG
+230 SGLSGGYQYEFSKG
-244 IVLQAKGD
+244 SVPRATGD
-252 KPLKMACD
+252 TPLKVACND
-260 GSNDFQQGYDYLPF
+260 SNGFQQRYDALPF

-295 TDKDVSFV
+295 TDKGVSFV
-303 IDEDIPEST
+303 IDEDIPDGVGIGKRS
-312 NISSR
+312 
-317 RHTNEKVGFLAFAK
+317 HTSEQIGFMAFAK
-331 KPSLPPLTDDY
+331 KPNSPPATGDY
-342 CEYFPSVAQSYNKIK
+342 CELFPNAVQSHNKNRSLLYISSK
-357 SMFVRMGSEFPPFF
+357 AHIERNLD
-371 KINTNARY
+371 KRY
-379 QLGFTQKLDQGG
+379 ELGFKSFTDYTYPKGKTCRNENGTVKDHWQCTLNEDLIVEPFKG
-391 DKDKSCQNTNQ
+391 DLPVN
-402 KWNCDINGEY
+402 
-412 SKLYEM
+412 
-418 PEMPPYTNIPS
+418 
-429 GQFRCDSV
+429 
-437 PEQYKDQCIELK
+437 
-449 EIDGIDPFKLEP
+449 IDGINVSYDANGVHDIASDGHEFGNVVLAP
-461 NKNYLK
+461 NAK
-467 VELQENTR
+467 VR
-475 TLLRGGI
+475 FASGI
-482 YKIHYLYAHQRSNI
+482 YKIKKLELQNSAKIIINNDD
-496 EVAEGETAIIY
+496 VVVIY
-507 VEKAEIGGV
+507 VDKIDSQGK
-516 INKSGKPENLYIFGT
+516 INVVKKNGIYQLGKPESLFIFGVNE
-531 SDDGDVTEYQ
+531 DGDVTPDFNGNGPSLMFRTFSEV
-541 FKSSITAYSSTEIT
+541 S
-555 AYIYSKGNVILSAN
+555 AYIYSKGNIKFSNNNVNEISLI
-569 YDDKYNGNYES
+569 
-580 RLTTLRGAIT
+580 GAVT
-590 ARNLRID
+590 ARNLRLD
-597 SETKII
+597 SNTKLV
-603 GDGICLNPPPSED
+603 GGGACLTPPED
-616 LILEI
+616 NFILEI
-621 IPNEHYSLTCD
+621 EPETAFSLTCD
-632 DLLVTFNVKN
+632 YLPVTFRVKK
-642 EDGELANNFNGIV
+642 EDGTLADTYSGSVSVTTNITALGKASWFPIDSDTPYKDVSEETSVNIVNGI
-655 SVSTDISSEGLA
+655 
-667 HWSLP
+667 
-672 SDDSVSFDAYMP
+672 
-684 IDVTIKNGQGR
+684 GQ
-695 LRLHSPNYIGNI
+695 LRLKSHDYIGNI
-707 KVTGKAEDPSIT
+707 AVTGQLDNSPST
-719 NDVEGNYTF
+719 NIVEGSYTF
-728 VPFKFGFTPSPV
+728 VPFKFGFEPSPV
-740 KTIAGKPISVT
+740 KVIAGKPTAVKIK
-751 ISALACNDGTSSVAT
+751 ALACENDEATVAT
-766 GYSGNKELT
+766 GYSGNKLLSISSAFLQPST
-775 IGTTFIAPR
+775 K
-784 EIGNGNIEIRKSN
+784 GNGDLELKALSSDWQNQQ
-797 GHSWKTKY
+797 
-805 ETLDFSAGVAEFDL
+805 ETFSFLNGVAEFSL
-819 RYPDAGK
+819 RYPDAGIVDLK
-826 VSLSVSDP
+826 LADP
-834 KCSLETGC
+834 KCSISNGC
-842 DSELTSGTDDEYDGW
+842 DILPSDILPKSFADWTQLE
-857 ELLQGSVEVHAR
+857 GSVEVHAR

-891 SSGEGFVATGDK
+891 SSGEGFVAAGDK

-932 LCESVITPNFFKA
+932 LCESVITPNFFKV

-975 TVKEHTETLTY
+975 TAKEHTETLTY

-1011 INQGYRHLGRFYPKY
+1011 INQGYRHLGRFYPKF
-1026 LEIQPNSF
+1026 LELQPNSF
-1034 VYTDGHGAG
+1034 TYPDGH
-1043 GNNFAY
+1043 NEFAY
-1049 LSQPFNANVQI
+1049 LSQPFNAELMI
-1060 KAKNALGDQVENY
+1060 KAKNALGEQIENY
-1073 NVFVSDFQAEVS
+1073 NGFISDFQAEVS

-1103 HHITRSTDQSFKGR
+1103 HHIIRSTDQSFKGR

-1154 GYISSYH
+1154 GYISSHH

-1179 KQVALF
+1179 KQVAPF

-1215 EHWNGTEFVTHGDD
+1215 EHWNGTEFVTHSDN

-1243 LHPTGAE
+1243 LHPTDAE

-1260 DNVTFG
+1260 DNVILG

>member
-6 QTVLLFLFSTLIS
+6 QTVLLFLFSTLIA

-100 LDDDIKLNK
+100 LDDDIKLNQ

-121 PGELI
+121 PGELT
-126 LDDGHKIYAG
+126 LDDGNKIYAG
-136 FINTGRYAGDGEGS
+136 FINTGKYAGDGEDS
-150 KPAYKNVNISDFSFS
+150 KPAYENVNISDFSFS

-192 TQLKLGLE
+192 RQLKLGLE

-213 KPFPKTEKI
+213 KSFPKTEKI
-222 AYLISEPV
+222 AYLVSEPT
-230 SGLSGGYQYEFTKG
+230 SGLSGGYQYEFSKG
-244 IVLQAKGD
+244 SVPRATGD
-252 KPLKMACD
+252 TPLKVACND
-260 GSNDFQQGYDYLPF
+260 SNGFQQRYDALPF

-295 TDKDVSFV
+295 TDKGVSFV
-303 IDEDIPEST
+303 IDEDIPDGVGIGKRS
-312 NISSR
+312 
-317 RHTNEKVGFLAFAK
+317 HTSEQIGFMAFAK
-331 KPSLPPLTDDY
+331 KPNSPPATGDY
-342 CEYFPSVAQSYNKIK
+342 CELFPNAVQSHNKNRSLLYISSK
-357 SMFVRMGSEFPPFF
+357 AHIERNLD
-371 KINTNARY
+371 KRY
-379 QLGFTQKLDQGG
+379 ELGFKSFTDYTYPKGKTCRNENGAVKDHWQCTLNEDLIVEPFKG
-391 DKDKSCQNTNQ
+391 DLPVN
-402 KWNCDINGEY
+402 
-412 SKLYEM
+412 
-418 PEMPPYTNIPS
+418 
-429 GQFRCDSV
+429 
-437 PEQYKDQCIELK
+437 
-449 EIDGIDPFKLEP
+449 IDGINVSYDANGVHDIANDGHEFGNVVLAP
-461 NKNYLK
+461 NAK
-467 VELQENTR
+467 VR
-475 TLLRGGI
+475 FASGI
-482 YKIHYLYAHQRSNI
+482 YKIKKLELQNSAKIIINNDD
-496 EVAEGETAIIY
+496 VVVIY
-507 VEKAEIGGV
+507 VDKIDSQGK
-516 INKSGKPENLYIFGT
+516 INVVKKNGIYQLGKPESLFIFGVNE
-531 SDDGDVTEYQ
+531 DGDVTPDFNGNGPSLMFRTFSEV
-541 FKSSITAYSSTEIT
+541 S
-555 AYIYSKGNVILSAN
+555 AYIYSKGNIKFSNNNVNEISLI
-569 YDDKYNGNYES
+569 
-580 RLTTLRGAIT
+580 GAVT
-590 ARNLRID
+590 ARNLRLD
-597 SETKII
+597 SNTKLV
-603 GDGICLNPPPSED
+603 GGGACLTPPED
-616 LILEI
+616 NFILEI
-621 IPNEHYSLTCD
+621 EPETAFSLTCD
-632 DLLVTFNVKN
+632 YLPVTFRVKK
-642 EDGELANNFNGIV
+642 EDGTLADTYSGSVSVTTNITELGKASWFPINSDTPYKDISEETSVNIVNGI
-655 SVSTDISSEGLA
+655 
-667 HWSLP
+667 
-672 SDDSVSFDAYMP
+672 
-684 IDVTIKNGQGR
+684 GQ
-695 LRLHSPNYIGNI
+695 LRLKSHDYIGNI
-707 KVTGKAEDPSIT
+707 AVTGQLDNSPST
-719 NDVEGNYTF
+719 NTVNGSYTF
-728 VPFKFGFTPSPV
+728 VPFKFGFEPSPV
-740 KTIAGKPISVT
+740 KVIAGKPAAVKIK
-751 ISALACNDGTSSVAT
+751 ALACENDEATVAT
-766 GYSGNKELT
+766 GYSGNKLLSISSAFLQPST
-775 IGTTFIAPR
+775 K
-784 EIGNGNIEIRKSN
+784 GNGDLELKALSSDWQNQQ
-797 GHSWKTKY
+797 
-805 ETLDFSAGVAEFDL
+805 ETFSFLNGVAEFSL
-819 RYPDAGK
+819 RYPDAGIVDLK
-826 VSLSVSDP
+826 LTDP
-834 KCSLETGC
+834 DCSISNGC
-842 DSELTSGTDDEYDGW
+842 DILPSDTLPKSFADWTQLE
-857 ELLQGSVEVHAR
+857 GSVEVHAR

-891 SSGEGFVATGDK
+891 SSGEGFVAAGDK

-1011 INQGYRHLGRFYPKY
+1011 INQGYRHLGRFYPKF
-1026 LEIQPNSF
+1026 LELQPNSF
-1034 VYTDGHGAG
+1034 TYPDGH
-1043 GNNFAY
+1043 NEFAY
-1049 LSQPFNANVQI
+1049 LSQPFNADLMI
-1060 KAKNALGDQVENY
+1060 KAKNALGEQVENY
-1073 NVFVSDFQAEVS
+1073 NGFVSDFQAEVS

-1103 HHITRSTDQSFKGR
+1103 HHMTRSTEQSFKGR

-1161 DPIFIRNTA
+1161 DPIFIRNT
-1170 TGVTDDVDS
+1170 TTDVTDDVDS
-1179 KQVALF
+1179 KQVAHF

-1215 EHWNGTEFVTHGDD
+1215 EHWNGTEFVTHGDN

-1260 DNVTFG
+1260 DNVTLG

>member
-6 QTVLLFLFSTLIS
+6 QTVLLFLFSTLIA

-90 SFTIKQFSAP
+90 SFTIKQFAAP

-121 PGELI
+121 PGELT

-136 FINTGRYAGDGEGS
+136 FINTGKYAGDGEDS
-150 KPAYKNVNISDFSFS
+150 KPAYENVNINGFSFS

-213 KPFPKTEKI
+213 ESFPKTEKI
-222 AYLISEPV
+222 AYLVSDPA
-230 SGLSGGYQYEFTKG
+230 SGLSGGYQYEFTKV
-244 IVLQAKGD
+244 IVPRSSGKT
-252 KPLKMACD
+252 PLKSVCD
-260 GSNDFQQGYDYLPF
+260 RSHGFQQRYDSLPF
-274 VIGGKLERNGGQGGW
+274 VIGGKLERKGGQGGW

-295 TDKDVSFV
+295 TDNGVSFV
-303 IDEDIPEST
+303 IDEDIPDDVGIGKRS
-312 NISSR
+312 
-317 RHTNEKVGFLAFAK
+317 HTSEQIGFMAFAK
-331 KPSLPPLTDDY
+331 KTNLPPTIGDY
-342 CEYFPSVAQSYNKIK
+342 CELFPNAVQSHNKNRSLLYI
-357 SMFVRMGSEFPPFF
+357 SS
-371 KINTNARY
+371 NAHIERNLDKRY
-379 QLGFTQKLDQGG
+379 ELGFKSFTDYTYPKGKTCRNENGAVKDHWQCTLNEDLIVEPFKG
-391 DKDKSCQNTNQ
+391 DLPVN
-402 KWNCDINGEY
+402 
-412 SKLYEM
+412 
-418 PEMPPYTNIPS
+418 
-429 GQFRCDSV
+429 
-437 PEQYKDQCIELK
+437 
-449 EIDGIDPFKLEP
+449 IDGINVSYDANGVHDIANDGHEFGNVVLAP
-461 NKNYLK
+461 NAK
-467 VELQENTR
+467 VR
-475 TLLRGGI
+475 FASGI
-482 YKIHYLYAHQRSNI
+482 YKIKKLELQNSAKIIINNDD
-496 EVAEGETAIIY
+496 VVVIY
-507 VEKAEIGGV
+507 VDKIDSQGK
-516 INKSGKPENLYIFGT
+516 INVVKKNGIYQLGKPESLFIFGVNE
-531 SDDGDVTEYQ
+531 DGDVTPDFNGNGPSLMFRTFSEV
-541 FKSSITAYSSTEIT
+541 S
-555 AYIYSKGNVILSAN
+555 AYIYSKGNIKFSNNNVNEISLI
-569 YDDKYNGNYES
+569 
-580 RLTTLRGAIT
+580 GAVT
-590 ARNLRID
+590 ARNLRLD
-597 SETKII
+597 SNTKLV
-603 GDGICLNPPPSED
+603 GGGACLTPPED
-616 LILEI
+616 NFILEI
-621 IPNEHYSLTCD
+621 EPETAFSLTCD
-632 DLLVTFNVKN
+632 YLPVTFRVKK
-642 EDGELANNFNGIV
+642 EDGTLADTYSGSVSVTTNIAEAGKASWFPINSDTPYKDVSEETSVNIVNGI
-655 SVSTDISSEGLA
+655 
-667 HWSLP
+667 
-672 SDDSVSFDAYMP
+672 
-684 IDVTIKNGQGR
+684 GQ
-695 LRLHSPNYIGNI
+695 LRLKSHDYIGNI
-707 KVTGKAEDPSIT
+707 AVTGQLDNSPSANI
-719 NDVEGNYTF
+719 VKGSYTF
-728 VPFKFGFTPSPV
+728 VPFKFGFEPSPV
-740 KTIAGKPISVT
+740 KVIAGKPTAVKIK
-751 ISALACNDGTSSVAT
+751 ALACENDEATVAT
-766 GYSGNKELT
+766 GYSGNKRLSISSAFLQPST
-775 IGTTFIAPR
+775 K
-784 EIGNGNIEIRKSN
+784 GNGDLELKALSSDWQNQQ
-797 GHSWKTKY
+797 
-805 ETLDFSAGVAEFDL
+805 ETFSFLNGVAEFSL
-819 RYPDAGK
+819 RYPDAGIVDLK
-826 VSLSVSDP
+826 LADP
-834 KCSLETGC
+834 KCSISNGC
-842 DSELTSGTDDEYDGW
+842 DILPSDTLPKSFADWTQLE
-857 ELLQGSVEVHAR
+857 GSVEVHAR

-891 SSGEGFVATGDK
+891 SSGEGFVAAGDK

-1011 INQGYRHLGRFYPKY
+1011 INQGYRHLGRFYPKF
-1026 LEIQPNSF
+1026 LELQPNSF
-1034 VYTDGHGAG
+1034 TYPDGH
-1043 GNNFAY
+1043 NEFAY
-1049 LSQPFNANVQI
+1049 LSQPFNADLMI
-1060 KAKNALGDQVENY
+1060 KAKNALGEQVENY
-1073 NVFVSDFQAEVS
+1073 NGFVSDFQAEVS

-1103 HHITRSTDQSFKGR
+1103 HHVTRSTDQSFKGR
-1117 WNSDIEQVWLLE
+1117 WNSDIEQVLLLE

-1161 DPIFIRNTA
+1161 DPIFIRNT
-1170 TGVTDDVDS
+1170 TTDVTDDVDS
-1179 KQVALF
+1179 KQVAHF

-1260 DNVTFG
+1260 DHVTLG